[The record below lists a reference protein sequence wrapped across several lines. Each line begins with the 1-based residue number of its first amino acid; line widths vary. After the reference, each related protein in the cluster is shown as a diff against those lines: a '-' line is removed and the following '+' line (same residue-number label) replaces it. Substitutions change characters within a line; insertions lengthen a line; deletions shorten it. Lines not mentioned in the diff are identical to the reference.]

1 MKPFVHLHLH
11 TEYSLLDGACR
22 ISELPRRVKEAG
34 QDACAITDHG
44 CMYGVVDFY
53 KACKKEGVKP
63 IIGCEVY
70 VAPRTRFD
78 KVFQVDNKPY
88 HLVLLCENQQG
99 YQNLIKL
106 VSAGYIEGFYS
117 KPRVDLDLLEKYHE
131 GLIAL
136 SACLAGE
143 IPRKLAAGDFSGA
156 KETAL
161 RYRKIFGEGNY
172 FIEVQNHGL
181 EEQRRILPLLRRLSQ
196 ETGIPLAATN
206 DCHYL
211 RKEDARMQNVLVC
224 IQTNHVVGEE
234 NDMEFP
240 TEEFYLKGREEM
252 EAALPGFED
261 ALDQTA
267 AIAARCQVE
276 FTFGKTQLPHFETP
290 DGRSSEDYFTDLCTR
305 GLRKRYGMV
314 TPELQQ
320 RFDYEMQIV
329 KEMGYVDYYLIVY
342 DFIRYAKNQGIPVG
356 PGRGSGAGSLLAYC
370 MGITGVDPI
379 KYQLIF
385 ERFLNPERVSMPD
398 FDVDFSDERRG
409 EVIDYVV
416 KRYGADHVAQIT
428 TFGTMAA
435 KAAVRDVGRA
445 LGMSYPAVDK
455 VAKLIPNRL
464 KITLDQALSE
474 EKNLRALYE
483 ADPQVKELL
492 DMARKVEGMPRHA
505 STHAAGVVITAKPVD
520 EYVPLAK
527 SDESIVTQFPMT
539 TLEELGLL
547 KMDFLGLRN
556 LSVIDHTAQAI
567 RKTEP
572 EFRIDRISL
581 EDPEVYEMFSRGATE
596 GVFQFESAGMRR
608 MLVAMKPQSIEDLT
622 AATSLYRPG
631 PSSSIDTYIRNRF
644 HPEQIRYETPLL
656 EPILR
661 VTCGVLLYQEQV
673 MQVCRSLAGYSY
685 GHADIVRRAMG
696 KKKVDVM
703 QAEREAFLHGKR
715 REDGSLECPGAVA
728 NGVPE
733 QVANHIFDEMAAFA
747 EYAFNKSHAAAY
759 SVVSYQTAY
768 LKCHY
773 PRQYMAALL
782 TSVLDWTGKLT
793 EYIAECKE
801 LGIAVLPPHINRST
815 GSFRVEGENGIRF
828 GLLAVKGLGRSVIE
842 NMERERAQN
851 GPFTGLLDFCKRMT
865 GKELNKQ
872 ALKNLIRCGAFDCF
886 GYARKELIA
895 VHEAAMDAAAGYVR
909 NHAGGQMNLFESAD
923 LAEPELHIQRSGE
936 FPLGEKLRL
945 EYEALGF
952 YLTGHPLDEY
962 RGLYRRYRFDD
973 AAAIAAEESRYSD
986 RQQVRLMGLAAGRK
1000 TMNTKS
1006 GQMMAFFTLED
1017 RSGSVEVVLFPTVY
1031 RSCQDLLRKEEPLVV
1046 EGRVSSRE
1054 DEPSKVLADRLIDL
1068 SAFRKDHPAG
1078 TLFLRFNSS
1087 ADRRI
1092 PAVLKLLADYPGETP
1107 VRLYF
1112 TEEKKYCYPPGRP
1125 SVREASE
1132 LLSALTELLGQD
1144 AVALQ

>member
-22 ISELPRRVKEAG
+22 ISELPKRVKEAG
-34 QDACAITDHG
+34 QEACAITDHG

-53 KACKKEGVKP
+53 KACKKEGIKP

-117 KPRVDLDLLEKYHE
+117 KPRVDLELLEKYHE

-143 IPRKLAAGDFSGA
+143 IPRKLSTGDFSGA

-161 RYRKIFGEGNY
+161 RYRNIFGEGNY
-172 FIEVQNHGL
+172 FLEVQDHGI
-181 EEQRRILPLLRRLSQ
+181 EEQRRILPLLRRLSK

-211 RKEDARMQNVLVC
+211 KKEDARMQNVLVC
-224 IQTNHVVGEE
+224 IQTNHTVDEQ

-240 TEEFYLKGREEM
+240 TEEFYLKSREEM
-252 EAALPGFED
+252 EKALPGFED
-261 ALDQTA
+261 ALDNTA

-290 DGRSSEDYFTDLCTR
+290 DGRTSEEYFTDLCTR
-305 GLRKRYGMV
+305 GLKKRYGTI
-314 TPELQQ
+314 TPELQE
-320 RFDYEMQIV
+320 RFDYEMSVV
-329 KEMGYVDYYLIVY
+329 KKMGYVDYYLIVY
-342 DFIRYAKNQGIPVG
+342 DFIRYAKSRDIPVG

-416 KRYGADHVAQIT
+416 RRYGADHVAQIT

-445 LGMSYPAVDK
+445 LGMSYQAVDR

-464 KITLDQALSE
+464 KITLDAALSE
-474 EKNLRALYE
+474 EKSLKTLYDT
-483 ADPQVKELL
+483 DPQVKELL
-492 DMARKVEGMPRHA
+492 DMAKKVEGMPRHA

-556 LSVIDHTAQAI
+556 LSVIDHTVHAV

-572 EFRIDRISL
+572 EFSIDKISL
-581 EDPEVYEMFSRGATE
+581 EDPAVFAMFSKGETE

-608 MLVAMKPQSIEDLT
+608 MLVAMKPNCIEDLT

-685 GHADIVRRAMG
+685 GRADLVRRAMG

-703 QAEREAFLHGKR
+703 QAERENFIHGKK
-715 REDGSLECPGAVA
+715 REDGSFECVGAVA

-733 QVANHIFDEMAAFA
+733 DVANHIFDEMAAFA

-782 TSVLDWTGKLT
+782 TSILDWTGKLT
-793 EYIAECKE
+793 EYLGECKE
-801 LGIAVLPPHINRST
+801 LGIEILPPHINRST
-815 GSFRVEGENGIRF
+815 GSFRMEGEGIRF
-828 GLLAVKGLGRSVIE
+828 GLLAVKGLGRSVID
-842 NMERERAQN
+842 NIVAERKKN
-851 GPFTGLLDFCKRMT
+851 GPFTGLLDFCKRMA
-865 GKELNKQ
+865 GKDLNKQ

-886 GYARKELIA
+886 GYARKELLA
-895 VHEAAMDAAAGYVR
+895 VHEAAMDSAAGYAR
-909 NHAGGQMNLFESAD
+909 SHAGGQMNLFAAAEI
-923 LAEPELHIQRSGE
+923 AEPELSIPRIGE
-936 FPLGEKLRL
+936 SSIGEKLRQ

-962 RGLYRRYRFDD
+962 RLLAKRWKMDE
-973 AAAIAAEESRYSD
+973 AAAITAEESRYQD
-986 RQQVRLMGLAAGRK
+986 RQQVRLLGMAAGKK

-1006 GQMMAFFTLED
+1006 GQMMCFLNLED
-1017 RSGSVEVVLFPTVY
+1017 RSGAIEVVLFPTVY
-1031 RSCQDLLRKEEPLVV
+1031 RDYQQVLQKDAPFVV
-1046 EGRVSSRE
+1046 EGRISLRE
-1054 DEPSKVLADRLIDL
+1054 EEPAKVLADRLIDL
-1068 SAFRKDHPAG
+1068 EAFRDSQPAG
-1078 TLFLRFNSS
+1078 TLFLRMNSKN
-1087 ADRRI
+1087 DRRL
-1092 PAVLKLLADYPGETP
+1092 PAVLTLLTDYPGQTP
-1107 VRLYF
+1107 VKIYF
-1112 TEEKKYCYPPGRP
+1112 DEDKKYHYPPGRP
-1125 SVREASE
+1125 CVSGKQE
-1132 LLSALTELLGQD
+1132 LLEELSGLLGKD
-1144 AVALQ
+1144 AVALR

>member
-22 ISELPRRVKEAG
+22 ISELPKRVKEAG
-34 QDACAITDHG
+34 QEACAITDHG

-53 KACKKEGVKP
+53 KACKKEGIKP

-117 KPRVDLDLLEKYHE
+117 KPRVDLELLEKYHE

-143 IPRKLAAGDFSGA
+143 IPRKLSTGDFSGA

-161 RYRKIFGEGNY
+161 RYRDIFGEGNY
-172 FIEVQNHGL
+172 FLEVQDHGI
-181 EEQRRILPLLRRLSQ
+181 EEQRRILPLLRRLSK

-211 RKEDARMQNVLVC
+211 KKEDARMQNVLVC
-224 IQTNHVVGEE
+224 IQTNHTVDEQ

-240 TEEFYLKGREEM
+240 TEEFYLKSREEM
-252 EAALPGFED
+252 EKALPGFED
-261 ALDQTA
+261 ALDNTA

-290 DGRSSEDYFTDLCTR
+290 DGRTSEEYFTDLCTR
-305 GLRKRYGMV
+305 GLKKRYGTI
-314 TPELQQ
+314 TPELQE
-320 RFDYEMQIV
+320 RFDYEMSVV
-329 KEMGYVDYYLIVY
+329 KKMGYVDYYLIVY
-342 DFIRYAKNQGIPVG
+342 DFIRYAKSRDIPVG

-416 KRYGADHVAQIT
+416 RRYGADHVAQIT

-445 LGMSYPAVDK
+445 LGMSYQAVDR

-464 KITLDQALSE
+464 KITLDAALSE
-474 EKNLRALYE
+474 EKSLKTLY
-483 ADPQVKELL
+483 DTDLQVKELL
-492 DMARKVEGMPRHA
+492 DMAKKVEGMPRHA

-556 LSVIDHTAQAI
+556 LSVIDHTVHAV

-572 EFRIDRISL
+572 EFSIDKISL
-581 EDPEVYEMFSRGATE
+581 EDPAVFAMFSKGETE

-608 MLVAMKPQSIEDLT
+608 MLVAMKPNCIEDLT

-685 GHADIVRRAMG
+685 GRADLVRRAMG

-703 QAEREAFLHGKR
+703 QAERENFIHGKK
-715 REDGSLECPGAVA
+715 REDGSFECVGAVA

-733 QVANHIFDEMAAFA
+733 DVANHIFDEMAAFA

-782 TSVLDWTGKLT
+782 TSILDWTGKLT
-793 EYIAECKE
+793 EYLGECKE
-801 LGIAVLPPHINRST
+801 LGIEILPPHINRST
-815 GSFRVEGENGIRF
+815 GSFRMEGEGIRF
-828 GLLAVKGLGRSVIE
+828 GLLAVKGLGRSVID
-842 NMERERAQN
+842 NIVAERKKN
-851 GPFTGLLDFCKRMT
+851 GPFTGLLDFCKRMA
-865 GKELNKQ
+865 GKDLNKQ

-886 GYARKELIA
+886 GYARKELLA
-895 VHEAAMDAAAGYVR
+895 VHEAAMDSAAGYAR
-909 NHAGGQMNLFESAD
+909 SHAGGQMNLFAAAEI
-923 LAEPELHIQRSGE
+923 AEPELSIPRIGE
-936 FPLGEKLRL
+936 SSIGEKLRQ

-962 RGLYRRYRFDD
+962 RLLAKRWKMDE
-973 AAAIAAEESRYSD
+973 AAAITAEESRYQD
-986 RQQVRLMGLAAGRK
+986 RQQVRLLGMAAGKK

-1006 GQMMAFFTLED
+1006 GQMMCFLNLED
-1017 RSGSVEVVLFPTVY
+1017 RSGAIEVVLFPTVY
-1031 RSCQDLLRKEEPLVV
+1031 RDYQQVLQKDAPFVV
-1046 EGRVSSRE
+1046 EGRISLRE
-1054 DEPSKVLADRLIDL
+1054 EEPAKVLADRLIDL
-1068 SAFRKDHPAG
+1068 EAFRDSQPAG
-1078 TLFLRFNSS
+1078 TLFLRMNSKN
-1087 ADRRI
+1087 DRRL
-1092 PAVLKLLADYPGETP
+1092 PAVLTLLADYPGQTP
-1107 VRLYF
+1107 VKIYF
-1112 TEEKKYCYPPGRP
+1112 DEDKKYHYPPGRP
-1125 SVREASE
+1125 CVSGKQE
-1132 LLSALTELLGQD
+1132 LLEELSGLLGKD
-1144 AVALQ
+1144 AVALR

>member
-22 ISELPRRVKEAG
+22 ISELPKRVKEAG
-34 QDACAITDHG
+34 QEACAITDHG

-117 KPRVDLDLLEKYHE
+117 KPRVDLELLEKYHE

-143 IPRKLAAGDFSGA
+143 IPRKLSTGDFSGA

-161 RYRKIFGEGNY
+161 RYRDIFGEGNY
-172 FIEVQNHGL
+172 FLEVQDHGI
-181 EEQRRILPLLRRLSQ
+181 EEQRRILPLLRRLSK

-211 RKEDARMQNVLVC
+211 KKEDARMQNVLVC
-224 IQTNHVVGEE
+224 IQTNHTVDEQ

-240 TEEFYLKGREEM
+240 TEEFYLKSREEM
-252 EAALPGFED
+252 EKALPGFED
-261 ALDQTA
+261 ALDNTA

-290 DGRSSEDYFTDLCTR
+290 DGRTSEEYCTDLCTR
-305 GLRKRYGMV
+305 GLKKRYGTI
-314 TPELQQ
+314 TPELQE
-320 RFDYEMQIV
+320 RFDYEMSVV
-329 KEMGYVDYYLIVY
+329 KKMGYVDYYLIVY
-342 DFIRYAKNQGIPVG
+342 DFIRYAKSRDIPVG

-416 KRYGADHVAQIT
+416 RRYGADHVAQIT

-445 LGMSYPAVDK
+445 LGMSYQAVDR

-464 KITLDQALSE
+464 KITLDAALSE
-474 EKNLRALYE
+474 EKSLKTLY
-483 ADPQVKELL
+483 DTDLQVKELL
-492 DMARKVEGMPRHA
+492 DMAKKVEGMPRHA

-556 LSVIDHTAQAI
+556 LSVIDHTVHAV

-572 EFRIDRISL
+572 EFSIDKISL
-581 EDPEVYEMFSRGATE
+581 EDPAVFAMFSKGETE

-608 MLVAMKPQSIEDLT
+608 MLVAMKPNCIEDLT

-685 GHADIVRRAMG
+685 GRADLVRRARG

-703 QAEREAFLHGKR
+703 QAERENFIHGKK
-715 REDGSLECPGAVA
+715 REDGSFECVGAVA

-733 QVANHIFDEMAAFA
+733 DVANHIFDEMAAFA

-782 TSVLDWTGKLT
+782 TSILDWTGKLT
-793 EYIAECKE
+793 EYLGECKE
-801 LGIAVLPPHINRST
+801 LGIEILPPHINRST
-815 GSFRVEGENGIRF
+815 GSFRMEGEGIRF
-828 GLLAVKGLGRSVIE
+828 GLLAVKGLGRSVID
-842 NMERERAQN
+842 NIVAERKKN
-851 GPFTGLLDFCKRMT
+851 GPFTGLLDFCKRMA
-865 GKELNKQ
+865 GKDLNKQ

-886 GYARKELIA
+886 GYARKELLA
-895 VHEAAMDAAAGYVR
+895 VHEAAMDSAAGYAR
-909 NHAGGQMNLFESAD
+909 SHAGGQMNLFAAAEI
-923 LAEPELHIQRSGE
+923 AEPELSIPRIGE
-936 FPLGEKLRL
+936 SSIGEKLRQ

-962 RGLYRRYRFDD
+962 RLLAKRWKMDE
-973 AAAIAAEESRYSD
+973 AAAITAEESRYQD
-986 RQQVRLMGLAAGRK
+986 RQQVRLLGMAAGKK

-1006 GQMMAFFTLED
+1006 GQMMCFLNLED
-1017 RSGSVEVVLFPTVY
+1017 RSGAIEVVLFPTVY
-1031 RSCQDLLRKEEPLVV
+1031 RDYQQVLQKDAPFVV
-1046 EGRVSSRE
+1046 EGRISLRE
-1054 DEPSKVLADRLIDL
+1054 EEPAKVLADRLIDL
-1068 SAFRKDHPAG
+1068 EAFRDSQPAG
-1078 TLFLRFNSS
+1078 TLFLRMNSKN
-1087 ADRRI
+1087 DRRL
-1092 PAVLKLLADYPGETP
+1092 PAVLTLLTDYPGQTP
-1107 VRLYF
+1107 VKIYF
-1112 TEEKKYCYPPGRP
+1112 DEDKKYHYPPGRP
-1125 SVREASE
+1125 CVSGKQE
-1132 LLSALTELLGQD
+1132 LLEELSGLLGKD
-1144 AVALQ
+1144 AVALR

>member
-22 ISELPRRVKEAG
+22 ISELPKRVKEAG
-34 QDACAITDHG
+34 QEACAITDHG

-117 KPRVDLDLLEKYHE
+117 KPRVDLELLEKYHE

-143 IPRKLAAGDFSGA
+143 IPRKLSTGDFSGA

-161 RYRKIFGEGNY
+161 RYRDIFGEGNY
-172 FIEVQNHGL
+172 FLEVQDHGI
-181 EEQRRILPLLRRLSQ
+181 EEQRRILPLLRRLSK

-211 RKEDARMQNVLVC
+211 KKEDARMQNVLVC
-224 IQTNHVVGEE
+224 IQTNHTVDEQ

-240 TEEFYLKGREEM
+240 TEEFYLKSREEM
-252 EAALPGFED
+252 EKALPGFED
-261 ALDQTA
+261 ALDNTA

-290 DGRSSEDYFTDLCTR
+290 DGRTSEEYFTDLCTR
-305 GLRKRYGMV
+305 GLKKRYGTI
-314 TPELQQ
+314 TPELQE
-320 RFDYEMQIV
+320 RFDYEMSVV
-329 KEMGYVDYYLIVY
+329 KKMGYVDYYLIVY
-342 DFIRYAKNQGIPVG
+342 DFIRYAKSRDIPVG

-416 KRYGADHVAQIT
+416 RRYGADHVAQIT

-445 LGMSYPAVDK
+445 LGMSYQAVDR

-464 KITLDQALSE
+464 KITLDAALSE
-474 EKNLRALYE
+474 EKSLKTLY
-483 ADPQVKELL
+483 DTDLQVKELL
-492 DMARKVEGMPRHA
+492 DMAKKVEGMPRHA

-556 LSVIDHTAQAI
+556 LSVIDHTVHAV

-572 EFRIDRISL
+572 EFSIDKISL
-581 EDPEVYEMFSRGATE
+581 EDPAVFAMFSKGETE

-608 MLVAMKPQSIEDLT
+608 MLVAMKPNCIEDLT

-685 GHADIVRRAMG
+685 GRADLVRRAMG

-703 QAEREAFLHGKR
+703 QAERENFIHGKK
-715 REDGSLECPGAVA
+715 REDGSFECVGAVA

-733 QVANHIFDEMAAFA
+733 DVANHIFDEMAAFA

-782 TSVLDWTGKLT
+782 TSILDWTGKLT
-793 EYIAECKE
+793 EYLGECKE
-801 LGIAVLPPHINRST
+801 LGIEILPPHINRST
-815 GSFRVEGENGIRF
+815 GSFRMEGEGIRF
-828 GLLAVKGLGRSVIE
+828 GLLAVKGLGRSVID
-842 NMERERAQN
+842 NIVAERKKN
-851 GPFTGLLDFCKRMT
+851 GPFTGLLDFCKRMA
-865 GKELNKQ
+865 GKDLNKQ

-886 GYARKELIA
+886 GYARKELLA
-895 VHEAAMDAAAGYVR
+895 VHEAAMDSAAGYAR
-909 NHAGGQMNLFESAD
+909 SHAGGQMNLFAAAEI
-923 LAEPELHIQRSGE
+923 AEPELSIPRIGE
-936 FPLGEKLRL
+936 SSIGEKLRQ

-962 RGLYRRYRFDD
+962 RLLAKRWKMDET
-973 AAAIAAEESRYSD
+973 AAITAEESRYQD
-986 RQQVRLMGLAAGRK
+986 RQQVRLLGMAAGKK

-1006 GQMMAFFTLED
+1006 GQMMCFLNLED
-1017 RSGSVEVVLFPTVY
+1017 RSGAIEVVLFPTVY
-1031 RSCQDLLRKEEPLVV
+1031 RDYQQVLQKDAPFVV
-1046 EGRVSSRE
+1046 EGRISLRE
-1054 DEPSKVLADRLIDL
+1054 EEPAKVLADRLIDL
-1068 SAFRKDHPAG
+1068 EAFRDSQPAG
-1078 TLFLRFNSS
+1078 TLFLRMNSKN
-1087 ADRRI
+1087 DRRL
-1092 PAVLKLLADYPGETP
+1092 PAVLTLLADYPGQTP
-1107 VRLYF
+1107 VKIYF
-1112 TEEKKYCYPPGRP
+1112 DEDKKYHYPPGRP
-1125 SVREASE
+1125 CVSGKQE
-1132 LLSALTELLGQD
+1132 LLEELSGLLGKD
-1144 AVALQ
+1144 AVALR

>member
-22 ISELPRRVKEAG
+22 ISELPKRVKEAG
-34 QDACAITDHG
+34 QEACAITDHG

-53 KACKKEGVKP
+53 KACKKEGIKP

-117 KPRVDLDLLEKYHE
+117 KPRVDLELLEKYHE

-143 IPRKLAAGDFSGA
+143 IPRKLSTGDFSGA

-161 RYRKIFGEGNY
+161 RYRNIFGEGNY
-172 FIEVQNHGL
+172 FLEVQDHGI
-181 EEQRRILPLLRRLSQ
+181 EEQRRILPLLRRLSK

-211 RKEDARMQNVLVC
+211 KKEDARMQNVLVC
-224 IQTNHVVGEE
+224 IQTNHTVDEQ

-240 TEEFYLKGREEM
+240 TEEFYLKSREEM
-252 EAALPGFED
+252 EKALPGFED
-261 ALDQTA
+261 ALDNTA

-290 DGRSSEDYFTDLCTR
+290 DGRTSEEYFTDLCTR
-305 GLRKRYGMV
+305 GLKKRYGTI
-314 TPELQQ
+314 TPELQE
-320 RFDYEMQIV
+320 RFDYEMSVV
-329 KEMGYVDYYLIVY
+329 KKMGYVDYYLIVY
-342 DFIRYAKNQGIPVG
+342 DFIRYAKSRDIPVG

-416 KRYGADHVAQIT
+416 RRYGADHVAQIT

-445 LGMSYPAVDK
+445 LGMSYQAVDR

-464 KITLDQALSE
+464 KITLDAALSE
-474 EKNLRALYE
+474 EKSLKTLYDT
-483 ADPQVKELL
+483 DPQVKELL
-492 DMARKVEGMPRHA
+492 DMAKKVEGMPRHA

-556 LSVIDHTAQAI
+556 LSVIDHTVHAV

-572 EFRIDRISL
+572 EFSIDKISL
-581 EDPEVYEMFSRGATE
+581 EDPAVFAMFSKGETE

-608 MLVAMKPQSIEDLT
+608 MLVAMKPNCIEDLT

-685 GHADIVRRAMG
+685 GRADLVRRAMG

-703 QAEREAFLHGKR
+703 QAERENFIHGKK
-715 REDGSLECPGAVA
+715 REDGSFECVGAVA

-733 QVANHIFDEMAAFA
+733 DVANHIFDEMAAFA

-782 TSVLDWTGKLT
+782 TSILDWTGKLT
-793 EYIAECKE
+793 EYLGECKE
-801 LGIAVLPPHINRST
+801 LGIEILPPHINRST
-815 GSFRVEGENGIRF
+815 GSFRMEGEGIRF
-828 GLLAVKGLGRSVIE
+828 GLLAVKGLGRSVID
-842 NMERERAQN
+842 NIVAERKKN
-851 GPFTGLLDFCKRMT
+851 GPFTGLLDFCKRMA
-865 GKELNKQ
+865 GKDLNKQ

-886 GYARKELIA
+886 GYARKELLA
-895 VHEAAMDAAAGYVR
+895 VHEAAMDSAAGYAR
-909 NHAGGQMNLFESAD
+909 SHAGGQMNLFAAAEI
-923 LAEPELHIQRSGE
+923 AEPELSIPRIGE
-936 FPLGEKLRL
+936 SSIGEKLRQ

-962 RGLYRRYRFDD
+962 RLLAKRWKMDE
-973 AAAIAAEESRYSD
+973 AAAITAEESRYQD
-986 RQQVRLMGLAAGRK
+986 RQQVRLLGMAAGKK

-1006 GQMMAFFTLED
+1006 GQMMCFLNLED
-1017 RSGSVEVVLFPTVY
+1017 RSGAIEVVLFPTVY
-1031 RSCQDLLRKEEPLVV
+1031 RDYQQVLQKDAPFVV
-1046 EGRVSSRE
+1046 EGRISLRE
-1054 DEPSKVLADRLIDL
+1054 EEPAKVLADRLIDL
-1068 SAFRKDHPAG
+1068 EAFRDSQPAG
-1078 TLFLRFNSS
+1078 TLFLRMNSKN
-1087 ADRRI
+1087 DRRL
-1092 PAVLKLLADYPGETP
+1092 PAVLTLLADYPGQTP
-1107 VRLYF
+1107 VKIYF
-1112 TEEKKYCYPPGRP
+1112 DEDKKYHYPPGRP
-1125 SVREASE
+1125 CVSGKQE
-1132 LLSALTELLGQD
+1132 LLEELSGLLGKD
-1144 AVALQ
+1144 AVALR

>member
-22 ISELPRRVKEAG
+22 ISELPKRVKEAG
-34 QDACAITDHG
+34 QEACAITDHG

-117 KPRVDLDLLEKYHE
+117 KPRVDLELLEKYHE

-143 IPRKLAAGDFSGA
+143 IPRKLSTGDFSGA

-161 RYRKIFGEGNY
+161 RYRDIFGEGNY
-172 FIEVQNHGL
+172 FLEVQDHGI
-181 EEQRRILPLLRRLSQ
+181 EEQRRILPLLRRLSK

-211 RKEDARMQNVLVC
+211 KKEDARMQNVLVC
-224 IQTNHVVGEE
+224 IQTNHTVDEQ

-240 TEEFYLKGREEM
+240 TEEFYLKSREEM
-252 EAALPGFED
+252 EKALPGFED
-261 ALDQTA
+261 ALDNTA

-290 DGRSSEDYFTDLCTR
+290 DGRTSEEYFTDLCTR
-305 GLRKRYGMV
+305 GLKKRYGTI
-314 TPELQQ
+314 TPELQE
-320 RFDYEMQIV
+320 RFDYEMSVV
-329 KEMGYVDYYLIVY
+329 KKMGYVDYYLIVY
-342 DFIRYAKNQGIPVG
+342 DFIRYAKSRDIPVG

-416 KRYGADHVAQIT
+416 RRYGADHVAQIT

-445 LGMSYPAVDK
+445 LGMSYQAVDR

-464 KITLDQALSE
+464 KITLDAALSE
-474 EKNLRALYE
+474 EKSLKTLY
-483 ADPQVKELL
+483 DTDLQVKELL
-492 DMARKVEGMPRHA
+492 DMAKKVEGMPRHA

-556 LSVIDHTAQAI
+556 LSVIDHTVHAV

-572 EFRIDRISL
+572 EFSIDKISL
-581 EDPEVYEMFSRGATE
+581 EDPAVFAMFSKGETE

-608 MLVAMKPQSIEDLT
+608 MLVAMKPNCIEDLT

-685 GHADIVRRAMG
+685 GRADLVRRAMG

-703 QAEREAFLHGKR
+703 QAERENFIHGKK
-715 REDGSLECPGAVA
+715 REDGSFECVGAVA

-733 QVANHIFDEMAAFA
+733 DVANHIFDEMAAFA

-782 TSVLDWTGKLT
+782 TSILDWTGKLT
-793 EYIAECKE
+793 EYLGECKE
-801 LGIAVLPPHINRST
+801 LGIEILPPHINRST
-815 GSFRVEGENGIRF
+815 GSFRMEGEGIRF
-828 GLLAVKGLGRSVIE
+828 GLLAVKGLGRSVID
-842 NMERERAQN
+842 NIVAERKKN
-851 GPFTGLLDFCKRMT
+851 GPFTGLLDFCKRMA
-865 GKELNKQ
+865 GKDLNKQ

-886 GYARKELIA
+886 GYARKELLA
-895 VHEAAMDAAAGYVR
+895 VHEAAMDSAAGYAR
-909 NHAGGQMNLFESAD
+909 SHAGGQMNLFAAAEI
-923 LAEPELHIQRSGE
+923 AEPELSIPRIGE
-936 FPLGEKLRL
+936 SSIGEKLRQ

-962 RGLYRRYRFDD
+962 RLLAKRWKMDE
-973 AAAIAAEESRYSD
+973 AAAITAEESRYQD
-986 RQQVRLMGLAAGRK
+986 RQQVRLLGMAAGK
-1000 TMNTKS
+1000 KAMNTKS
-1006 GQMMAFFTLED
+1006 GQMMCFLNLED
-1017 RSGSVEVVLFPTVY
+1017 RSGAIEVVLFPTVY
-1031 RSCQDLLRKEEPLVV
+1031 RDYQQVLQKDAPFVV
-1046 EGRVSSRE
+1046 EGRISLRE
-1054 DEPSKVLADRLIDL
+1054 EEPAKVLADRLIDL
-1068 SAFRKDHPAG
+1068 EAFRDSQPAG
-1078 TLFLRFNSS
+1078 TLFLRMNSKN
-1087 ADRRI
+1087 DRRL
-1092 PAVLKLLADYPGETP
+1092 PAVLTLLADYPGQTP
-1107 VRLYF
+1107 VKIYF
-1112 TEEKKYCYPPGRP
+1112 DEDKKYHYPPGRP
-1125 SVREASE
+1125 CVSGKQE
-1132 LLSALTELLGQD
+1132 LLEELSGLLGKD
-1144 AVALQ
+1144 AVALR

>member
-22 ISELPRRVKEAG
+22 ISELPKRVKEAG
-34 QDACAITDHG
+34 QEACAITDHG

-117 KPRVDLDLLEKYHE
+117 KPRVDLELLEKYHE

-143 IPRKLAAGDFSGA
+143 IPRKLSAGDFSGA

-161 RYRKIFGEGNY
+161 RYRDIFGEGNY
-172 FIEVQNHGL
+172 FLEVQNHGI
-181 EEQRRILPLLRRLSQ
+181 EEQQRILPLLRRLSG

-211 RKEDARMQNVLVC
+211 QKEDARMQNVLVC
-224 IQTNHVVGEE
+224 IQTNRTVGEQ

-240 TEEFYLKGREEM
+240 TEEFYLKNREEM
-252 EAALPGFED
+252 EAALPDFAD
-261 ALDQTA
+261 ALDNTA

-290 DGRSSEDYFTDLCTR
+290 DGRTSEEYFTDLCTR
-305 GLRKRYGMV
+305 GLKKRYGTI
-314 TPELQQ
+314 TPELQE
-320 RFDYEMQIV
+320 RFDYEMSVV
-329 KEMGYVDYYLIVY
+329 KKMGYVDYYLIVY
-342 DFIRYAKNQGIPVG
+342 DFIRYAKSRDIPVG

-416 KRYGADHVAQIT
+416 RRYGADHVAQIT

-445 LGMSYPAVDK
+445 LGMSYQAVDR

-464 KITLDQALSE
+464 KITLDAALSE
-474 EKNLRALYE
+474 EKSLKTLY
-483 ADPQVKELL
+483 DTDLQVKELL
-492 DMARKVEGMPRHA
+492 DMAKKVEGMPRHA

-556 LSVIDHTAQAI
+556 LSVIDHTVHAV

-572 EFRIDRISL
+572 EFSIDKISL
-581 EDPEVYEMFSRGATE
+581 EDPAVFAMFSKGETE

-608 MLVAMKPQSIEDLT
+608 MLVAMKPNCIEDLT

-685 GHADIVRRAMG
+685 GRADLVRRAMG

-703 QAEREAFLHGKR
+703 QAERENFIHGKK
-715 REDGSLECPGAVA
+715 REDGSFECVGAVA

-733 QVANHIFDEMAAFA
+733 DVANHIFDEMAAFA

-782 TSVLDWTGKLT
+782 TSILDWTGKLT
-793 EYIAECKE
+793 EYLGECKE
-801 LGIAVLPPHINRST
+801 LGIEILPPHINRST
-815 GSFRVEGENGIRF
+815 GSFRMEGEGIRF
-828 GLLAVKGLGRSVIE
+828 GLLAVKGLGRSVID
-842 NMERERAQN
+842 NIVAERKKN
-851 GPFTGLLDFCKRMT
+851 GPFTGLLDFCKRMA
-865 GKELNKQ
+865 GKDLNKQ

-886 GYARKELIA
+886 GYARKELLA
-895 VHEAAMDAAAGYVR
+895 VHEAAMDSAAGYAR
-909 NHAGGQMNLFESAD
+909 SHAGGQMNLFAAAEI
-923 LAEPELHIQRSGE
+923 AEPELSIPRIGE
-936 FPLGEKLRL
+936 SSIGEKLRQ

-962 RGLYRRYRFDD
+962 RLLAKRWKMDE
-973 AAAIAAEESRYSD
+973 AAAITAEESRYQD
-986 RQQVRLMGLAAGRK
+986 RQQVRLLGMAAGKK

-1006 GQMMAFFTLED
+1006 GQMMCFLNLED
-1017 RSGSVEVVLFPTVY
+1017 RSGAIEVVLFPTVY
-1031 RSCQDLLRKEEPLVV
+1031 RDYQQVLQKDAPFVV
-1046 EGRVSSRE
+1046 EGRISLRE
-1054 DEPSKVLADRLIDL
+1054 EEPAKVLADRLIDL
-1068 SAFRKDHPAG
+1068 EAFRDSQPAG
-1078 TLFLRFNSS
+1078 TLFLRMNSKN
-1087 ADRRI
+1087 DRRL
-1092 PAVLKLLADYPGETP
+1092 PAVLTLLADYPGQTP
-1107 VRLYF
+1107 VKIYF
-1112 TEEKKYCYPPGRP
+1112 DEDKKYHYPPGRP
-1125 SVREASE
+1125 CVSGKQE
-1132 LLSALTELLGQD
+1132 LLEELSGLLGKD
-1144 AVALQ
+1144 AVALR

>member
-22 ISELPRRVKEAG
+22 ISELPKRVKEAG
-34 QDACAITDHG
+34 QEACAITDHG

-117 KPRVDLDLLEKYHE
+117 KPRVDLELLEKYHE

-143 IPRKLAAGDFSGA
+143 IPRKLSTGDFSGA

-161 RYRKIFGEGNY
+161 RYRDIFGEGNY
-172 FIEVQNHGL
+172 FLEVQDHGI
-181 EEQRRILPLLRRLSQ
+181 EEQRRILPLLRRLSK

-211 RKEDARMQNVLVC
+211 KKEDARMQNVLVC
-224 IQTNHVVGEE
+224 IQTNHTVDEQ

-240 TEEFYLKGREEM
+240 TEEFYLKSREEM
-252 EAALPGFED
+252 EKALPGFED
-261 ALDQTA
+261 ALDNTA

-290 DGRSSEDYFTDLCTR
+290 DGRTSEEYFTDLCTR
-305 GLRKRYGMV
+305 GLKKRYGTI
-314 TPELQQ
+314 TPELQE
-320 RFDYEMQIV
+320 RFDYEMSVV
-329 KEMGYVDYYLIVY
+329 KKMGYVDYYLIVY
-342 DFIRYAKNQGIPVG
+342 DFIRYAKSRDIPVG

-416 KRYGADHVAQIT
+416 RRYGADHVAQIT

-445 LGMSYPAVDK
+445 LGMSYQAVDR

-464 KITLDQALSE
+464 KITLDAALSE
-474 EKNLRALYE
+474 EKSLKTLY
-483 ADPQVKELL
+483 DTDLQVKELL
-492 DMARKVEGMPRHA
+492 DMAKKVEGMPRHA

-556 LSVIDHTAQAI
+556 LSVIDHTVHAV

-572 EFRIDRISL
+572 EFSIDKISL
-581 EDPEVYEMFSRGATE
+581 EDPAVFAMFSKGETE

-608 MLVAMKPQSIEDLT
+608 MLVAMKPNCIEDLT

-685 GHADIVRRAMG
+685 GRADLVRRAMG

-703 QAEREAFLHGKR
+703 QAERENFIHGKK
-715 REDGSLECPGAVA
+715 REDGSFECVGAVA

-733 QVANHIFDEMAAFA
+733 DVANHIFDEMAAFA

-782 TSVLDWTGKLT
+782 TSILDWTGKLT
-793 EYIAECKE
+793 EYLGECKE
-801 LGIAVLPPHINRST
+801 LGIEILPPHINRST
-815 GSFRVEGENGIRF
+815 GSFRMEGEGIRF
-828 GLLAVKGLGRSVIE
+828 GLLAVKGLGRSVID
-842 NMERERAQN
+842 NIVAERKKN
-851 GPFTGLLDFCKRMT
+851 GPFAGLLDFCKRMA
-865 GKELNKQ
+865 GKDLNKQ

-886 GYARKELIA
+886 GYARKELLA
-895 VHEAAMDAAAGYVR
+895 VHEAAMDSAAGYAR
-909 NHAGGQMNLFESAD
+909 SHAGGQMNLFAAAEI
-923 LAEPELHIQRSGE
+923 AEPELSIPRIGE
-936 FPLGEKLRL
+936 SSIGEKLRQ

-962 RGLYRRYRFDD
+962 RLLAKRWKMDE
-973 AAAIAAEESRYSD
+973 AAAITAEESRYQD
-986 RQQVRLMGLAAGRK
+986 RQQVRLLGMAAGKK

-1006 GQMMAFFTLED
+1006 GQMMCFLNLED
-1017 RSGSVEVVLFPTVY
+1017 RSGAIEVVLFPTVY
-1031 RSCQDLLRKEEPLVV
+1031 RDYQQVLQKDAPFVV
-1046 EGRVSSRE
+1046 EGRISLRE
-1054 DEPSKVLADRLIDL
+1054 EEPAKVLADRLIDL
-1068 SAFRKDHPAG
+1068 EAFRDSQPAG
-1078 TLFLRFNSS
+1078 TLFLRMNSKN
-1087 ADRRI
+1087 DRRL
-1092 PAVLKLLADYPGETP
+1092 PAVLTLLADYPGQTP
-1107 VRLYF
+1107 VKIYF
-1112 TEEKKYCYPPGRP
+1112 DEDKKYHYPPGRP
-1125 SVREASE
+1125 CVSGKQE
-1132 LLSALTELLGQD
+1132 LLEELSGLLGKD
-1144 AVALQ
+1144 AVALR

>member
-22 ISELPRRVKEAG
+22 ISELPKRVKEAG
-34 QDACAITDHG
+34 QEACAITDHG

-53 KACKKEGVKP
+53 KACKKEGIKP

-117 KPRVDLDLLEKYHE
+117 KPRVDLELLEKYHE

-143 IPRKLAAGDFSGA
+143 IPRKLSTGDFSGA

-161 RYRKIFGEGNY
+161 RYRDIFGEGNY
-172 FIEVQNHGL
+172 FLEVQDHGI
-181 EEQRRILPLLRRLSQ
+181 EEQRRILPLLRRLSK

-211 RKEDARMQNVLVC
+211 KKEDARMQNVLVC
-224 IQTNHVVGEE
+224 IQTNHTVDEQ

-240 TEEFYLKGREEM
+240 TEEFYLKSREEM
-252 EAALPGFED
+252 EKALPGFED
-261 ALDQTA
+261 ALDNTA

-290 DGRSSEDYFTDLCTR
+290 DGRTSEEYFTDLCTR
-305 GLRKRYGMV
+305 GLKKRYGTI
-314 TPELQQ
+314 TPELQE
-320 RFDYEMQIV
+320 RFDYEMSVV
-329 KEMGYVDYYLIVY
+329 KKMGYVDYYLIVY
-342 DFIRYAKNQGIPVG
+342 DFIRYAKSRDIPVG

-416 KRYGADHVAQIT
+416 RRYGADHVAQIT

-445 LGMSYPAVDK
+445 LGMSYQAVDR

-464 KITLDQALSE
+464 KITLDAALSE
-474 EKNLRALYE
+474 EKSLKTLY
-483 ADPQVKELL
+483 DTDLQVKELL
-492 DMARKVEGMPRHA
+492 DMAKKVEGMPRHA

-556 LSVIDHTAQAI
+556 LSVIDHTVHAV

-572 EFRIDRISL
+572 EFSIDKISL
-581 EDPEVYEMFSRGATE
+581 EDPAVFAMFSKGETE

-608 MLVAMKPQSIEDLT
+608 MLVAMKPNCIEDLT

-685 GHADIVRRAMG
+685 GRADLVRRAMG

-703 QAEREAFLHGKR
+703 QAERENFIHGKK
-715 REDGSLECPGAVA
+715 REDGSFECVGAVA

-733 QVANHIFDEMAAFA
+733 DVANHIFDEMAAFA

-782 TSVLDWTGKLT
+782 TSILDWTGKLT
-793 EYIAECKE
+793 EYLGECKE
-801 LGIAVLPPHINRST
+801 LGIEILPPHINRST
-815 GSFRVEGENGIRF
+815 GSFRMEGEGIRF
-828 GLLAVKGLGRSVIE
+828 GLLAVKGLGRSVID
-842 NMERERAQN
+842 NIVAERKKN
-851 GPFTGLLDFCKRMT
+851 GPFAGLLDFCKRMA
-865 GKELNKQ
+865 GKDLNKQ

-886 GYARKELIA
+886 GYARKELLA
-895 VHEAAMDAAAGYVR
+895 VHEAAMDSAAGYAR
-909 NHAGGQMNLFESAD
+909 SHAGGQMNLFAAAEI
-923 LAEPELHIQRSGE
+923 AEPELSIPRIGE
-936 FPLGEKLRL
+936 SSIGEKLRQ

-962 RGLYRRYRFDD
+962 RLLAKRWKMDET
-973 AAAIAAEESRYSD
+973 AAITAEESRYQD
-986 RQQVRLMGLAAGRK
+986 RQQVRLLGMAAGKK

-1006 GQMMAFFTLED
+1006 GQMMCFLNLED
-1017 RSGSVEVVLFPTVY
+1017 RSGAIEVVLFPTVY
-1031 RSCQDLLRKEEPLVV
+1031 RDYQQVLQKDAPFVV
-1046 EGRVSSRE
+1046 EGRISLRE
-1054 DEPSKVLADRLIDL
+1054 EEPAKVLADRLIDL
-1068 SAFRKDHPAG
+1068 EAFRDSQPAG
-1078 TLFLRFNSS
+1078 TLFLRMNSKN
-1087 ADRRI
+1087 DRRL
-1092 PAVLKLLADYPGETP
+1092 PAVLTLLADYPGQTP
-1107 VRLYF
+1107 VKIYF
-1112 TEEKKYCYPPGRP
+1112 DEDKKYHYPPGRP
-1125 SVREASE
+1125 CVSGKQE
-1132 LLSALTELLGQD
+1132 LLEELSGLLGKD
-1144 AVALQ
+1144 AVALR

>member
-22 ISELPRRVKEAG
+22 ISELPKRVKEAG
-34 QDACAITDHG
+34 QEACAITDHG

-117 KPRVDLDLLEKYHE
+117 KPRVDLELLEKYHE

-143 IPRKLAAGDFSGA
+143 IPRKLSAGDFSGA

-161 RYRKIFGEGNY
+161 RYRDIFGEGNY
-172 FIEVQNHGL
+172 FLEVQNHGI
-181 EEQRRILPLLRRLSQ
+181 EEQQRILPLLRRLSG

-211 RKEDARMQNVLVC
+211 QKEDARMQNVLVC
-224 IQTNHVVGEE
+224 IQTNHTVDEQ

-240 TEEFYLKGREEM
+240 TEEFYLKNREEM
-252 EAALPGFED
+252 AEALPGFED
-261 ALDQTA
+261 ALDNTA

-290 DGRSSEDYFTDLCTR
+290 DGRTSEEYFTDLCTR
-305 GLRKRYGMV
+305 GLKKRYGTI
-314 TPELQQ
+314 TPELQE
-320 RFDYEMQIV
+320 RFDYEMSVV
-329 KEMGYVDYYLIVY
+329 KKMGYVDYYLIVY
-342 DFIRYAKNQGIPVG
+342 DFIRYAKSRDIPVG

-416 KRYGADHVAQIT
+416 RRYGADHVAQIT

-445 LGMSYPAVDK
+445 LGMSYQAVDR

-464 KITLDQALSE
+464 KITLDAALSE
-474 EKNLRALYE
+474 EKSLKTLYDT
-483 ADPQVKELL
+483 DPQVKELL
-492 DMARKVEGMPRHA
+492 DMAKKVEGMPRHA

-556 LSVIDHTAQAI
+556 LSVIDHTVHAI

-572 EFRIDRISL
+572 EFSIDKISL
-581 EDPEVYEMFSRGATE
+581 EDPAVFAMFSKGETE

-608 MLVAMKPQSIEDLT
+608 MLVAMKPNCIEDLT

-685 GHADIVRRAMG
+685 GRADLVRRAMG

-703 QAEREAFLHGKR
+703 QAERENFIHGKK
-715 REDGSLECPGAVA
+715 REDGSFECVGAVA

-733 QVANHIFDEMAAFA
+733 EVANHIFDEMAAFA

-759 SVVSYQTAY
+759 SVVSYQTAF

-782 TSVLDWTGKLT
+782 TSILDWTGNLT
-793 EYIAECKE
+793 EYLGECKE
-801 LGIAVLPPHINRST
+801 LGIEILPPHINRST
-815 GSFRVEGENGIRF
+815 GSFRMEGEGIRF
-828 GLLAVKGLGRSVIE
+828 GLLAVKGLGRSVID
-842 NMERERAQN
+842 NIVAERKKN
-851 GPFTGLLDFCKRMT
+851 GPFTGLLDFCKRMA
-865 GKELNKQ
+865 GKDLNKQ

-886 GYARKELIA
+886 GYARKELLA
-895 VHEAAMDAAAGYVR
+895 VHEAAMDSAAGYAR
-909 NHAGGQMNLFESAD
+909 SHAGGQMNLFAAAEI
-923 LAEPELHIQRSGE
+923 AEPELSIPRIGE
-936 FPLGEKLRL
+936 SPIGEKLRQ

-962 RGLYRRYRFDD
+962 RLLAKRWKMDS
-973 AAAIAAEESRYSD
+973 AAAITAEESQYQD
-986 RQQVRLMGLAAGRK
+986 RQPVRLLGMAAGKK

-1006 GQMMAFFTLED
+1006 GQMMCFLNLED
-1017 RSGSVEVVLFPTVY
+1017 RSGAVEVVLFPTVY
-1031 RSCQDLLRKEEPLVV
+1031 RDCQQVLQKDAPFVV
-1046 EGRVSSRE
+1046 EGRVSVRE
-1054 DEPSKVLADRLIDL
+1054 EEPAKVLADRLIDL
-1068 SAFRKDHPAG
+1068 EAFRDSQPAG
-1078 TLFLRFNSS
+1078 TLFLRMNSKN
-1087 ADRRI
+1087 DRRL
-1092 PAVLKLLADYPGETP
+1092 PAVLTLLADYPGQTP
-1107 VRLYF
+1107 VKIYF
-1112 TEEKKYCYPPGRP
+1112 DEDKKYHYPPGRP
-1125 SVREASE
+1125 CVSGKQE
-1132 LLSALTELLGQD
+1132 LLEELSGLLGKD
-1144 AVALQ
+1144 AVALR

>member
-22 ISELPRRVKEAG
+22 ISELPKRVKEAG
-34 QDACAITDHG
+34 QEACAITDHG

-117 KPRVDLDLLEKYHE
+117 KPRVDLELLEKYHE

-143 IPRKLAAGDFSGA
+143 IPRKLSTGDFSGA

-161 RYRKIFGEGNY
+161 RYRDIFGEGNY
-172 FIEVQNHGL
+172 FLEVQDHGI
-181 EEQRRILPLLRRLSQ
+181 EEQRRILPLLRRLSK

-211 RKEDARMQNVLVC
+211 KKEDARMQNVLVC
-224 IQTNHVVGEE
+224 IQTNHTVDEQ

-240 TEEFYLKGREEM
+240 TEEFYLKNREEM
-252 EAALPGFED
+252 AEALPGFED
-261 ALDQTA
+261 ALDNTA

-290 DGRSSEDYFTDLCTR
+290 DGRTSEEYFTDLCTR
-305 GLRKRYGMV
+305 GLKKRYGTI
-314 TPELQQ
+314 TPELQE
-320 RFDYEMQIV
+320 RFDYEMSVV
-329 KEMGYVDYYLIVY
+329 KKMGYVDYYLIVY
-342 DFIRYAKNQGIPVG
+342 DFIRYAKSRDIPVG

-416 KRYGADHVAQIT
+416 RRYGADHVAQIT

-445 LGMSYPAVDK
+445 LGMSYQAVDR

-464 KITLDQALSE
+464 KITLDAALSE
-474 EKNLRALYE
+474 EKSLKTLY
-483 ADPQVKELL
+483 DTDLQVKELL
-492 DMARKVEGMPRHA
+492 DMAKKVEGMPRHA

-556 LSVIDHTAQAI
+556 LSVIDHTVHAV

-572 EFRIDRISL
+572 EFSIDKISL
-581 EDPEVYEMFSRGATE
+581 EDPAVFAMFSKGETE

-608 MLVAMKPQSIEDLT
+608 MLVAMKPNCIEDLT

-685 GHADIVRRAMG
+685 GRADLVRRAMG

-703 QAEREAFLHGKR
+703 QAERENFIHGKK
-715 REDGSLECPGAVA
+715 REDGSFECVGAVA

-733 QVANHIFDEMAAFA
+733 DVANHIFDEMAAFA

-782 TSVLDWTGKLT
+782 TSILDWTGKLT
-793 EYIAECKE
+793 EYLGECKE
-801 LGIAVLPPHINRST
+801 LGIEILPPHINRST
-815 GSFRVEGENGIRF
+815 GSFRMEGEGIRF
-828 GLLAVKGLGRSVIE
+828 GLLAVKGLGRSVID
-842 NMERERAQN
+842 NIVAERKKN
-851 GPFTGLLDFCKRMT
+851 GPFTGLLDFCKRMA
-865 GKELNKQ
+865 GKDLNKQ

-886 GYARKELIA
+886 GYARKELLA
-895 VHEAAMDAAAGYVR
+895 VHEAAMDSAAGYAR
-909 NHAGGQMNLFESAD
+909 SHAGGQMNLFAAAEI
-923 LAEPELHIQRSGE
+923 AEPELSIPRIGE
-936 FPLGEKLRL
+936 SSIGEKLRQ

-962 RGLYRRYRFDD
+962 RLLAKRWKMDE
-973 AAAIAAEESRYSD
+973 AAAITAEESRYQD
-986 RQQVRLMGLAAGRK
+986 RQQVRLLGMAAGKK

-1006 GQMMAFFTLED
+1006 GQMMCFLNLED
-1017 RSGSVEVVLFPTVY
+1017 RSGAIEVVLFPTVY
-1031 RSCQDLLRKEEPLVV
+1031 RDYQQVLQKDAPFVV
-1046 EGRVSSRE
+1046 EGRISLRE
-1054 DEPSKVLADRLIDL
+1054 EEPAKVLADRLIDL
-1068 SAFRKDHPAG
+1068 EAFRDSQPAG
-1078 TLFLRFNSS
+1078 TLFLRMNSKN
-1087 ADRRI
+1087 DRRL
-1092 PAVLKLLADYPGETP
+1092 PAVLTLLADYPGQTP
-1107 VRLYF
+1107 VKIYF
-1112 TEEKKYCYPPGRP
+1112 DEDKKYHYPPGRP
-1125 SVREASE
+1125 CVSGKQE
-1132 LLSALTELLGQD
+1132 LLEELSGLLGKD
-1144 AVALQ
+1144 AVALR

>member
-22 ISELPRRVKEAG
+22 ISELPKRVKEAG
-34 QDACAITDHG
+34 QEACAITDHG

-117 KPRVDLDLLEKYHE
+117 KPRVDLELLEKYHE

-143 IPRKLAAGDFSGA
+143 IPRKLSTGDFSGA

-161 RYRKIFGEGNY
+161 RYRNIFGEGNY
-172 FIEVQNHGL
+172 FLEVQDHGI
-181 EEQRRILPLLRRLSQ
+181 EEQRRILPLLRRLSK

-211 RKEDARMQNVLVC
+211 KKEDARMQNVLVC
-224 IQTNHVVGEE
+224 IQTNHTVDEQ

-240 TEEFYLKGREEM
+240 TEEFYLKSREEM
-252 EAALPGFED
+252 EKALPGFED
-261 ALDQTA
+261 ALDNTA

-290 DGRSSEDYFTDLCTR
+290 DGRTSEEYFTDLCTR
-305 GLRKRYGMV
+305 GLKKRYGTI
-314 TPELQQ
+314 TPELQE
-320 RFDYEMQIV
+320 RFDYEMSVV
-329 KEMGYVDYYLIVY
+329 KKMGYVDYYLIVY
-342 DFIRYAKNQGIPVG
+342 DFIRYAKSRDIPVG

-416 KRYGADHVAQIT
+416 RRYGADHVAQIT

-445 LGMSYPAVDK
+445 LGMSYQAVDR

-464 KITLDQALSE
+464 KITLDAALSE
-474 EKNLRALYE
+474 EKSLKTLYDT
-483 ADPQVKELL
+483 DPQVKELL
-492 DMARKVEGMPRHA
+492 DMAKKVEGMPRHA

-556 LSVIDHTAQAI
+556 LSVIDHTVHAV

-572 EFRIDRISL
+572 EFSIDKISL
-581 EDPEVYEMFSRGATE
+581 EDPAVFAMFSKGETE

-608 MLVAMKPQSIEDLT
+608 MLVAMKPNCIEDLT

-685 GHADIVRRAMG
+685 GRADLVRRAMG

-703 QAEREAFLHGKR
+703 QAERENFIHGKK
-715 REDGSLECPGAVA
+715 REDGSFECVGAVA

-733 QVANHIFDEMAAFA
+733 DVANHIFDEMAAFA

-782 TSVLDWTGKLT
+782 TSILDWTGKLT
-793 EYIAECKE
+793 EYLGECKE
-801 LGIAVLPPHINRST
+801 LGIEILPPHINRST
-815 GSFRVEGENGIRF
+815 GSFRMEGEGIRF
-828 GLLAVKGLGRSVIE
+828 GLLAVKGLGRSVID
-842 NMERERAQN
+842 NIVAERKKN
-851 GPFTGLLDFCKRMT
+851 GPFTGLLDFCKRMA
-865 GKELNKQ
+865 GKDLNKQ

-886 GYARKELIA
+886 GYARKELLA
-895 VHEAAMDAAAGYVR
+895 VHEAAMDSAAGYAR
-909 NHAGGQMNLFESAD
+909 SHAGGQMNLFAAAEI
-923 LAEPELHIQRSGE
+923 AEPELSIPRIGE
-936 FPLGEKLRL
+936 SSIGEKLRQ

-962 RGLYRRYRFDD
+962 RLLAKRWKMDE
-973 AAAIAAEESRYSD
+973 AAAITAEESRYQD
-986 RQQVRLMGLAAGRK
+986 RQQVRLLGMAAGKK

-1006 GQMMAFFTLED
+1006 GQMMCFLNLED
-1017 RSGSVEVVLFPTVY
+1017 RSGAIEVVLFPTVY
-1031 RSCQDLLRKEEPLVV
+1031 RDYQQVLQKDAPFVV
-1046 EGRVSSRE
+1046 EGRISLRE
-1054 DEPSKVLADRLIDL
+1054 EEPAKVLADRLIDL
-1068 SAFRKDHPAG
+1068 EAFRDSQPAG
-1078 TLFLRFNSS
+1078 TLFLRMNSKN
-1087 ADRRI
+1087 DRRL
-1092 PAVLKLLADYPGETP
+1092 PAVLTLLTDYPGQTP
-1107 VRLYF
+1107 VKIYF
-1112 TEEKKYCYPPGRP
+1112 DEDKKYHYPPGRP
-1125 SVREASE
+1125 CVSGKQE
-1132 LLSALTELLGQD
+1132 LLEELSGLLGKD
-1144 AVALQ
+1144 AVALR

>member
-22 ISELPRRVKEAG
+22 ISELPKRVKEAG
-34 QDACAITDHG
+34 QEACAITDHG

-117 KPRVDLDLLEKYHE
+117 KPRVDLELLEKYHE

-143 IPRKLAAGDFSGA
+143 IPRKLSTGDFSGA

-161 RYRKIFGEGNY
+161 RYRDIFGEGNY
-172 FIEVQNHGL
+172 FLEVQDHGI
-181 EEQRRILPLLRRLSQ
+181 EEQRRILPLLRRLSK

-211 RKEDARMQNVLVC
+211 KKEDARMQNVLVC
-224 IQTNHVVGEE
+224 IQTNHTVDEQ

-240 TEEFYLKGREEM
+240 TEEFYLKSREEM
-252 EAALPGFED
+252 EKALPGFED
-261 ALDQTA
+261 ALDNTA

-290 DGRSSEDYFTDLCTR
+290 DGRTSEEYFTDLCTR
-305 GLRKRYGMV
+305 GLKKRYGTI
-314 TPELQQ
+314 TPELQE
-320 RFDYEMQIV
+320 RFDYEMSVV
-329 KEMGYVDYYLIVY
+329 KKMGYVDYYLIVY
-342 DFIRYAKNQGIPVG
+342 DFIRYAKSRDIPVG

-416 KRYGADHVAQIT
+416 RRYGADHVAQIT

-445 LGMSYPAVDK
+445 LGMSYQAVDR

-464 KITLDQALSE
+464 KITLDAALSE
-474 EKNLRALYE
+474 EKSLKTLY
-483 ADPQVKELL
+483 DTDLQVKELL
-492 DMARKVEGMPRHA
+492 DMAKKVEGMPRHA

-556 LSVIDHTAQAI
+556 LSVIDHTVHAV

-572 EFRIDRISL
+572 EFSIDKISL
-581 EDPEVYEMFSRGATE
+581 EDPAVFAMFSKGETE

-608 MLVAMKPQSIEDLT
+608 MLVAMKPNCIEDLT

-685 GHADIVRRAMG
+685 GRADLVRRAMG

-703 QAEREAFLHGKR
+703 QAERENFIHGKK
-715 REDGSLECPGAVA
+715 REDGSFECVGAVA

-733 QVANHIFDEMAAFA
+733 DVANHIFDEMAAFA

-782 TSVLDWTGKLT
+782 TSILDWTGKLT
-793 EYIAECKE
+793 EYLGECKE
-801 LGIAVLPPHINRST
+801 LGIEILPPHINRST
-815 GSFRVEGENGIRF
+815 GSFRMEGEGIRF
-828 GLLAVKGLGRSVIE
+828 GLLAVKGLGRSVID
-842 NMERERAQN
+842 NIVAERKKN
-851 GPFTGLLDFCKRMT
+851 GPFTGLLDFCKRMA
-865 GKELNKQ
+865 GKDLNKQ

-886 GYARKELIA
+886 GYARKELLA
-895 VHEAAMDAAAGYVR
+895 VHEAAMDSAAGYAR
-909 NHAGGQMNLFESAD
+909 SHAGGQMNLFAAAEI
-923 LAEPELHIQRSGE
+923 AEPELSIPRIGE
-936 FPLGEKLRL
+936 SSIGEKLRQ

-962 RGLYRRYRFDD
+962 RLLAKRWKMDE
-973 AAAIAAEESRYSD
+973 AAAITAEESRYQD
-986 RQQVRLMGLAAGRK
+986 RQQVRLLGMAAGKK

-1006 GQMMAFFTLED
+1006 GQMMCFLNLED
-1017 RSGSVEVVLFPTVY
+1017 RSGAIEVVLFPTVY
-1031 RSCQDLLRKEEPLVV
+1031 RDYQQVLQKDAPFVV
-1046 EGRVSSRE
+1046 EGRISLRE
-1054 DEPSKVLADRLIDL
+1054 EEPAKVLADRLIDL
-1068 SAFRKDHPAG
+1068 EAFRDSQPAG
-1078 TLFLRFNSS
+1078 TLFLRMNSKN
-1087 ADRRI
+1087 DRRL
-1092 PAVLKLLADYPGETP
+1092 PAVLTLLTDYPGQTP
-1107 VRLYF
+1107 VKIYF
-1112 TEEKKYCYPPGRP
+1112 DEDKKYHYPPGRP
-1125 SVREASE
+1125 CVSGKQE
-1132 LLSALTELLGQD
+1132 LLEELSGLLGKD
-1144 AVALQ
+1144 AVALR

>member
-22 ISELPRRVKEAG
+22 ISELPKRVKEAG
-34 QDACAITDHG
+34 QEACAITDHG

-53 KACKKEGVKP
+53 KACKKEGIKP

-117 KPRVDLDLLEKYHE
+117 KPRVDLELLEKYHE

-143 IPRKLAAGDFSGA
+143 IPRKLSTGDFSGA

-161 RYRKIFGEGNY
+161 RYRDIFGEGNY
-172 FIEVQNHGL
+172 FLEVQDHGI
-181 EEQRRILPLLRRLSQ
+181 EEQRRILPLLRRLSK

-211 RKEDARMQNVLVC
+211 KKEDARMQNVLVC
-224 IQTNHVVGEE
+224 IQTNHTVDEQ

-240 TEEFYLKGREEM
+240 TEEFYLKSREEM
-252 EAALPGFED
+252 EKALPGFED
-261 ALDQTA
+261 ALDNTA

-290 DGRSSEDYFTDLCTR
+290 DGRTSEEYFTDLCTR
-305 GLRKRYGMV
+305 GLKKRYGTI
-314 TPELQQ
+314 TPELQE
-320 RFDYEMQIV
+320 RFDYEMSVV
-329 KEMGYVDYYLIVY
+329 KKMGYVDYYLIVY
-342 DFIRYAKNQGIPVG
+342 DFIRYAKSRDIPVG

-416 KRYGADHVAQIT
+416 RRYGADHVAQIT

-445 LGMSYPAVDK
+445 LGMSYQAVDR

-464 KITLDQALSE
+464 KITLDAALSE
-474 EKNLRALYE
+474 EKSLKTLY
-483 ADPQVKELL
+483 DTDLQVKELL
-492 DMARKVEGMPRHA
+492 DMAKKVEGMPRHA

-556 LSVIDHTAQAI
+556 LSVIDHTVHAV

-572 EFRIDRISL
+572 EFSIDKISL
-581 EDPEVYEMFSRGATE
+581 EDPAVFAMFSKGETE

-608 MLVAMKPQSIEDLT
+608 MLVAMKPNCIEDLT

-685 GHADIVRRAMG
+685 GRADLVRRAMG

-703 QAEREAFLHGKR
+703 QAERENFIHGKK
-715 REDGSLECPGAVA
+715 REDGSFECVGAVA

-733 QVANHIFDEMAAFA
+733 DVANHIFDEMAAFA

-782 TSVLDWTGKLT
+782 TSILDWTGKLT
-793 EYIAECKE
+793 EYLGECKE
-801 LGIAVLPPHINRST
+801 LGIEILPPHINRST
-815 GSFRVEGENGIRF
+815 GSFRMEGEGIRF
-828 GLLAVKGLGRSVIE
+828 GLLAVKGLGRSVID
-842 NMERERAQN
+842 NIVAERKKN
-851 GPFTGLLDFCKRMT
+851 GPFTGLLDFCKRMA
-865 GKELNKQ
+865 GKDLNKQ

-886 GYARKELIA
+886 GYARKELLA
-895 VHEAAMDAAAGYVR
+895 VHEAAMDSAAGYAR
-909 NHAGGQMNLFESAD
+909 SHAGGQMNLFAAAEI
-923 LAEPELHIQRSGE
+923 AEPELSIPRIGE
-936 FPLGEKLRL
+936 SSIGEKLRQ

-962 RGLYRRYRFDD
+962 RLLAKRWKMDET
-973 AAAIAAEESRYSD
+973 AAITAEESRYQD
-986 RQQVRLMGLAAGRK
+986 RQQVRLLGMAAGKK

-1006 GQMMAFFTLED
+1006 GQMMCFLNLED
-1017 RSGSVEVVLFPTVY
+1017 RSGAIEVVLFPTVY
-1031 RSCQDLLRKEEPLVV
+1031 RDYQQVLQKDAPFVV
-1046 EGRVSSRE
+1046 EGRISLRE
-1054 DEPSKVLADRLIDL
+1054 EEPAKVLADRLIDL
-1068 SAFRKDHPAG
+1068 EAFRDSQPAG
-1078 TLFLRFNSS
+1078 TLFLRMNSKN
-1087 ADRRI
+1087 DRRL
-1092 PAVLKLLADYPGETP
+1092 PAVLTLLADYPGQTP
-1107 VRLYF
+1107 VKIYF
-1112 TEEKKYCYPPGRP
+1112 DEDKKYHYPPGRP
-1125 SVREASE
+1125 CVSGKQE
-1132 LLSALTELLGQD
+1132 LLEELSGLLGKD
-1144 AVALQ
+1144 AVALR

>member
-22 ISELPRRVKEAG
+22 ISELPKRVKEAG
-34 QDACAITDHG
+34 QEACAITDHG

-117 KPRVDLDLLEKYHE
+117 KPRVDLELLEKYHE

-143 IPRKLAAGDFSGA
+143 IPRKLSTGDFSGA

-161 RYRKIFGEGNY
+161 RYRNIFGEGNY
-172 FIEVQNHGL
+172 FLEVQDHGI
-181 EEQRRILPLLRRLSQ
+181 EEQRRILPLLRRLSK

-211 RKEDARMQNVLVC
+211 KKEDARMQNVLVC
-224 IQTNHVVGEE
+224 IQTNHTVDEQ

-240 TEEFYLKGREEM
+240 TEEFYLKSREEM
-252 EAALPGFED
+252 EKALPGFED
-261 ALDQTA
+261 ALDNTA

-290 DGRSSEDYFTDLCTR
+290 DGRTSEEYFTDLCTR
-305 GLRKRYGMV
+305 GLKKRYGTI
-314 TPELQQ
+314 TPELQE
-320 RFDYEMQIV
+320 RFDYEMSVV
-329 KEMGYVDYYLIVY
+329 KKMGYVDYYLIVY
-342 DFIRYAKNQGIPVG
+342 DFIRYAKSRDIPVG

-416 KRYGADHVAQIT
+416 RRYGADHVAQIT

-445 LGMSYPAVDK
+445 LGMSYQAVDR

-464 KITLDQALSE
+464 KITLDAALSE
-474 EKNLRALYE
+474 EKSLKTLYDT
-483 ADPQVKELL
+483 DPQVKELL
-492 DMARKVEGMPRHA
+492 DMAKKVEGMPRHA

-556 LSVIDHTAQAI
+556 LSVIDHTVHAV

-572 EFRIDRISL
+572 EFSIDKISL
-581 EDPEVYEMFSRGATE
+581 EDPAVFAMFSKGETE

-608 MLVAMKPQSIEDLT
+608 MLVAMKPNCIEDLT

-685 GHADIVRRAMG
+685 GRADLVRRAMG

-703 QAEREAFLHGKR
+703 QAERENFIHGKK
-715 REDGSLECPGAVA
+715 REDGSFECVGAVA

-733 QVANHIFDEMAAFA
+733 DVANHIFDEMAAFA

-782 TSVLDWTGKLT
+782 TSILDWTGKLT
-793 EYIAECKE
+793 EYLGECKE
-801 LGIAVLPPHINRST
+801 LGIEILPPHINRST
-815 GSFRVEGENGIRF
+815 GSFRMEGEGIRF
-828 GLLAVKGLGRSVIE
+828 GLLAVKGLGRSVID
-842 NMERERAQN
+842 NIVAERKKN
-851 GPFTGLLDFCKRMT
+851 GPFTGLLDFCKRMA
-865 GKELNKQ
+865 GKDLNKQ

-886 GYARKELIA
+886 GYARKELLA
-895 VHEAAMDAAAGYVR
+895 VHEAAMDSAAGYAR
-909 NHAGGQMNLFESAD
+909 SHAGGQMNLFAAAEI
-923 LAEPELHIQRSGE
+923 AEPELSIPRIGE
-936 FPLGEKLRL
+936 SSIGEKLRQ

-962 RGLYRRYRFDD
+962 RLLAKRWKMDE
-973 AAAIAAEESRYSD
+973 AAAITAEESRYQD
-986 RQQVRLMGLAAGRK
+986 RQQVRLLGMAAGKK

-1006 GQMMAFFTLED
+1006 GQMMCFLNLED
-1017 RSGSVEVVLFPTVY
+1017 RSGAIEVVLFPTVY
-1031 RSCQDLLRKEEPLVV
+1031 RDYQQVLQKDAPFVV
-1046 EGRVSSRE
+1046 EGRISLRE
-1054 DEPSKVLADRLIDL
+1054 EEPAKVLADRLIDL
-1068 SAFRKDHPAG
+1068 EAFRDSQPAG
-1078 TLFLRFNSS
+1078 TLFLRMNSKN
-1087 ADRRI
+1087 DRRL
-1092 PAVLKLLADYPGETP
+1092 PAVLTLLADYPGQTP
-1107 VRLYF
+1107 VKIYF
-1112 TEEKKYCYPPGRP
+1112 DEDKKYHYPPGRP
-1125 SVREASE
+1125 CVSGKQE
-1132 LLSALTELLGQD
+1132 LLEELSGLLGKD
-1144 AVALQ
+1144 AVALR

>member
-22 ISELPRRVKEAG
+22 ISELPKRVKEAG
-34 QDACAITDHG
+34 QEACAITDHG

-53 KACKKEGVKP
+53 KACKKEGIKP

-117 KPRVDLDLLEKYHE
+117 KPRVDLELLEKYHE

-143 IPRKLAAGDFSGA
+143 IPRKLSTGDFSGA

-161 RYRKIFGEGNY
+161 RYRDIFGEGNY
-172 FIEVQNHGL
+172 FLEVQDHGI
-181 EEQRRILPLLRRLSQ
+181 EEQRRILPLLRRLSK

-211 RKEDARMQNVLVC
+211 KKEDARMQNVLVC
-224 IQTNHVVGEE
+224 IQTNHTVDEQ

-240 TEEFYLKGREEM
+240 TEEFYLKSREEM
-252 EAALPGFED
+252 EKALPGFED
-261 ALDQTA
+261 ALDNTA

-290 DGRSSEDYFTDLCTR
+290 DGRTSEEYFTDLCTR
-305 GLRKRYGMV
+305 GLKKRYGTI
-314 TPELQQ
+314 TPELQE
-320 RFDYEMQIV
+320 RFDYEMSVV
-329 KEMGYVDYYLIVY
+329 KKMGYVDYYLIVY
-342 DFIRYAKNQGIPVG
+342 DFIRYAKSRDIPVG

-416 KRYGADHVAQIT
+416 RRYGADHVAQIT

-445 LGMSYPAVDK
+445 LGMSYQAVDR

-464 KITLDQALSE
+464 KITLDAALSE
-474 EKNLRALYE
+474 EKSLKTLY
-483 ADPQVKELL
+483 DTDLQVKELL
-492 DMARKVEGMPRHA
+492 DMAKKVEGMPRHA

-556 LSVIDHTAQAI
+556 LSVIDHTVHAV

-572 EFRIDRISL
+572 EFSIDKISL
-581 EDPEVYEMFSRGATE
+581 EDPAVFAMFSKGETE

-608 MLVAMKPQSIEDLT
+608 MLVAMKPNCIEDLT

-685 GHADIVRRAMG
+685 GRADLVRRAMG

-703 QAEREAFLHGKR
+703 QAERENFIHGKK
-715 REDGSLECPGAVA
+715 REDGSFECVGAVA

-733 QVANHIFDEMAAFA
+733 DVANHIFDEMAAFA

-782 TSVLDWTGKLT
+782 TSILDWTGKLT
-793 EYIAECKE
+793 EYLGECKE
-801 LGIAVLPPHINRST
+801 LGIEILPPHINRST
-815 GSFRVEGENGIRF
+815 GSFRMEGEGIRF
-828 GLLAVKGLGRSVIE
+828 GLLAVKGLGRSVID
-842 NMERERAQN
+842 NIVAERKKN
-851 GPFTGLLDFCKRMT
+851 GPFTGLLDFCKRMA
-865 GKELNKQ
+865 GKDLNKQ

-886 GYARKELIA
+886 GYARKELLA
-895 VHEAAMDAAAGYVR
+895 VHEAAMDSAAGYAR
-909 NHAGGQMNLFESAD
+909 SHAGGQMNLFAAAEI
-923 LAEPELHIQRSGE
+923 AEPELSIPRIGE
-936 FPLGEKLRL
+936 SSIGEKLRQ

-962 RGLYRRYRFDD
+962 RLLAKRWKMDE
-973 AAAIAAEESRYSD
+973 AAAITAEESRYQD
-986 RQQVRLMGLAAGRK
+986 RQQVRLLGMAAGKK

-1006 GQMMAFFTLED
+1006 GQMMCFLNLED
-1017 RSGSVEVVLFPTVY
+1017 RSGAIEVVLFPTVY
-1031 RSCQDLLRKEEPLVV
+1031 RDYQQVLQKDAPFVV
-1046 EGRVSSRE
+1046 EGRISLRE
-1054 DEPSKVLADRLIDL
+1054 EEPAKVLADRLIDL
-1068 SAFRKDHPAG
+1068 EAFRDSQPAG
-1078 TLFLRFNSS
+1078 TLFLRMNSKN
-1087 ADRRI
+1087 DRRL
-1092 PAVLKLLADYPGETP
+1092 PAVLTLLTDYPGQTP
-1107 VRLYF
+1107 VKIYF
-1112 TEEKKYCYPPGRP
+1112 DEDKKYHYPPGRP
-1125 SVREASE
+1125 CVSGKQE
-1132 LLSALTELLGQD
+1132 LLEELSGLLGKD
-1144 AVALQ
+1144 AVALR

>member
-22 ISELPRRVKEAG
+22 ISELPKRVKEAG
-34 QDACAITDHG
+34 QEACAITDHG

-117 KPRVDLDLLEKYHE
+117 KPRVDLELLEKYHE

-143 IPRKLAAGDFSGA
+143 IPRKLSTGDFSGA

-161 RYRKIFGEGNY
+161 RYRDIFGEGNY
-172 FIEVQNHGL
+172 FLEVQDHGI
-181 EEQRRILPLLRRLSQ
+181 EEQRRILPLLRRLSK

-211 RKEDARMQNVLVC
+211 KKEDARMQNVLVC
-224 IQTNHVVGEE
+224 IQTNHTVDEQ

-240 TEEFYLKGREEM
+240 TEEFYLKSREEM
-252 EAALPGFED
+252 EKALPGFED
-261 ALDQTA
+261 ALDNTA

-290 DGRSSEDYFTDLCTR
+290 DGRTSEEYFTDLCTR
-305 GLRKRYGMV
+305 GLKKRYGTI
-314 TPELQQ
+314 TPELQE
-320 RFDYEMQIV
+320 RFDYEMSVV
-329 KEMGYVDYYLIVY
+329 KKMGYVDYYLIVY
-342 DFIRYAKNQGIPVG
+342 DFIRYAKSRDIPVG

-416 KRYGADHVAQIT
+416 RRYGADHVAQIT

-445 LGMSYPAVDK
+445 LGMSYQAVDR

-464 KITLDQALSE
+464 KITLDAALSE
-474 EKNLRALYE
+474 EKSLKTLY
-483 ADPQVKELL
+483 DTDLQVKELL
-492 DMARKVEGMPRHA
+492 DMAKKVEGMPRHA

-556 LSVIDHTAQAI
+556 LSVIDHTVHAV

-572 EFRIDRISL
+572 EFSIDKISL
-581 EDPEVYEMFSRGATE
+581 EDPAVFAMFSKGETE

-608 MLVAMKPQSIEDLT
+608 MLVAMKPNCIEDLT

-685 GHADIVRRAMG
+685 GRADLVRRAMG

-703 QAEREAFLHGKR
+703 QAERENFIHGKK
-715 REDGSLECPGAVA
+715 REDGSFECVGAVA

-733 QVANHIFDEMAAFA
+733 DVANHIFDEMAAFA

-782 TSVLDWTGKLT
+782 TSILDWTGKLT
-793 EYIAECKE
+793 EYLGECKE
-801 LGIAVLPPHINRST
+801 LGIEILPPHINRST
-815 GSFRVEGENGIRF
+815 GSFRMEGEGIRF
-828 GLLAVKGLGRSVIE
+828 GLLAVKGLGRSVID
-842 NMERERAQN
+842 NIVAERKKN
-851 GPFTGLLDFCKRMT
+851 GPFTGLLDFCKRMA
-865 GKELNKQ
+865 GKDLNKQ
-872 ALKNLIRCGAFDCF
+872 ALKNLIRCGTFDCF
-886 GYARKELIA
+886 GYARKELLA
-895 VHEAAMDAAAGYVR
+895 VHEAAMDSAAGYAR
-909 NHAGGQMNLFESAD
+909 SHAGGQMNLFAAAEI
-923 LAEPELHIQRSGE
+923 AEPELSIPRIGE
-936 FPLGEKLRL
+936 SSIGEKLRQ

-962 RGLYRRYRFDD
+962 RLLAKRWKMDE
-973 AAAIAAEESRYSD
+973 AAAITAEESRYQD
-986 RQQVRLMGLAAGRK
+986 RQQVRLLGMAAGKK

-1006 GQMMAFFTLED
+1006 GQMMCFLNLED
-1017 RSGSVEVVLFPTVY
+1017 RSGAIEVVLFPTVY
-1031 RSCQDLLRKEEPLVV
+1031 RDYQQVLQKDAPFVV
-1046 EGRVSSRE
+1046 EGRISLRE
-1054 DEPSKVLADRLIDL
+1054 EEPAKVLADRLIDL
-1068 SAFRKDHPAG
+1068 EAFRDSQPAG
-1078 TLFLRFNSS
+1078 TLFLRMNSKN
-1087 ADRRI
+1087 DRRL
-1092 PAVLKLLADYPGETP
+1092 PAVLTLLTDYPGQTP
-1107 VRLYF
+1107 VKIYF
-1112 TEEKKYCYPPGRP
+1112 DEDKKYHYPPGRP
-1125 SVREASE
+1125 CVSGKQE
-1132 LLSALTELLGQD
+1132 LLEELSGLLGKD
-1144 AVALQ
+1144 AVALR

>member
-22 ISELPRRVKEAG
+22 ISELPKRVKEAG
-34 QDACAITDHG
+34 QEACAITDHG

-117 KPRVDLDLLEKYHE
+117 KPRVDLELLEKYHE

-143 IPRKLAAGDFSGA
+143 IPRKLSTGDFSGA

-161 RYRKIFGEGNY
+161 RYRDIFGEGNY
-172 FIEVQNHGL
+172 FLEVQDHGI
-181 EEQRRILPLLRRLSQ
+181 EEQRRILPLLRRLSK

-211 RKEDARMQNVLVC
+211 KKEDARMQNVLVC
-224 IQTNHVVGEE
+224 IQTNHTVDEQ

-240 TEEFYLKGREEM
+240 TEEFYLKSREEM
-252 EAALPGFED
+252 EKALPGFED
-261 ALDQTA
+261 ALDNTA

-290 DGRSSEDYFTDLCTR
+290 DGRTSEEYFTDLCTR
-305 GLRKRYGMV
+305 GLKKRYGTI
-314 TPELQQ
+314 TPELQE
-320 RFDYEMQIV
+320 RFDYEMSVV
-329 KEMGYVDYYLIVY
+329 KKMGYVDYYLIVY
-342 DFIRYAKNQGIPVG
+342 DFIRYAKSRDIPVG

-416 KRYGADHVAQIT
+416 RRYGADHVAQIT

-445 LGMSYPAVDK
+445 LGMSYQAVDR

-464 KITLDQALSE
+464 KITLDAALSE
-474 EKNLRALYE
+474 EKSLKTLYDT
-483 ADPQVKELL
+483 DPQVKELL
-492 DMARKVEGMPRHA
+492 DMAKKVEGMPRHA

-556 LSVIDHTAQAI
+556 LSVIDHTVHAV

-572 EFRIDRISL
+572 EFSIDKISL
-581 EDPEVYEMFSRGATE
+581 EDPAVFAMFSKGETE

-608 MLVAMKPQSIEDLT
+608 MLVAMKPNCIEDLT

-685 GHADIVRRAMG
+685 GRADLVRRAMG

-703 QAEREAFLHGKR
+703 QAERENFIHGKK
-715 REDGSLECPGAVA
+715 REDGSFECVGAVA

-733 QVANHIFDEMAAFA
+733 DVANHIFDEMAAFA

-782 TSVLDWTGKLT
+782 TSILDWTGKLT
-793 EYIAECKE
+793 EYLGECKE
-801 LGIAVLPPHINRST
+801 LGIEILPPHINRST
-815 GSFRVEGENGIRF
+815 GSFRMEGEGIRF
-828 GLLAVKGLGRSVIE
+828 GLLAVKGLGRSVID
-842 NMERERAQN
+842 NIVAERKKN
-851 GPFTGLLDFCKRMT
+851 GPFTGLLDFCKRMA
-865 GKELNKQ
+865 GKDLNKQ

-886 GYARKELIA
+886 GYARKELLA
-895 VHEAAMDAAAGYVR
+895 VHEAAMDSAAGYAR
-909 NHAGGQMNLFESAD
+909 SHAGGQMNLFAAAEI
-923 LAEPELHIQRSGE
+923 AEPELSIPRIGE
-936 FPLGEKLRL
+936 SSIGEKLRQ

-962 RGLYRRYRFDD
+962 RLLAKRWKMDE
-973 AAAIAAEESRYSD
+973 AAAITAEESRYQD
-986 RQQVRLMGLAAGRK
+986 RQQVRLLGMAAGKK

-1006 GQMMAFFTLED
+1006 GQMMCFLNLED
-1017 RSGSVEVVLFPTVY
+1017 RSGAIEVVLFPTVY
-1031 RSCQDLLRKEEPLVV
+1031 RDYQQVLQKDAPFVV
-1046 EGRVSSRE
+1046 EGRISLRE
-1054 DEPSKVLADRLIDL
+1054 EEPAKVLADRLIDL
-1068 SAFRKDHPAG
+1068 EAFRDSQPAG
-1078 TLFLRFNSS
+1078 TLFLRMNSKN
-1087 ADRRI
+1087 DRRL
-1092 PAVLKLLADYPGETP
+1092 PAVLTLLTDYPGQTP
-1107 VRLYF
+1107 VKIYF
-1112 TEEKKYCYPPGRP
+1112 DEDKKYHYPPGRP
-1125 SVREASE
+1125 CVSGKQE
-1132 LLSALTELLGQD
+1132 LLEELSGLLGKD
-1144 AVALQ
+1144 AVALR

>member
-22 ISELPRRVKEAG
+22 ISELPKRVKEAG
-34 QDACAITDHG
+34 QEACAITDHG

-117 KPRVDLDLLEKYHE
+117 KPRVDLELLEKYHE

-143 IPRKLAAGDFSGA
+143 IPRKLSTGDFSGA

-161 RYRKIFGEGNY
+161 RYRDIFGEGNY
-172 FIEVQNHGL
+172 FLEVQDHGI
-181 EEQRRILPLLRRLSQ
+181 EEQRRILPLLRRLSK

-211 RKEDARMQNVLVC
+211 KKEDARMQNVLVC
-224 IQTNHVVGEE
+224 IQTNHTVDEQ

-240 TEEFYLKGREEM
+240 TEEFYLKSREEM
-252 EAALPGFED
+252 EKALPGFED
-261 ALDQTA
+261 ALDNTA

-290 DGRSSEDYFTDLCTR
+290 DGRTSEEYFTDLCTR
-305 GLRKRYGMV
+305 GLKKRYGTI
-314 TPELQQ
+314 TPELQE
-320 RFDYEMQIV
+320 RFDYEMSVV
-329 KEMGYVDYYLIVY
+329 KKMGYVDYYLIVY
-342 DFIRYAKNQGIPVG
+342 DFIRYAKSRDIPVG

-416 KRYGADHVAQIT
+416 RRYGADHVAQIT

-445 LGMSYPAVDK
+445 LGMSYQAVDR

-464 KITLDQALSE
+464 KITLDAALSE
-474 EKNLRALYE
+474 EKSLKTLY
-483 ADPQVKELL
+483 DTDLQVKELL
-492 DMARKVEGMPRHA
+492 DMAKKVEGMPRHA

-556 LSVIDHTAQAI
+556 LSVIDHTVHAV

-572 EFRIDRISL
+572 EFSIDKISL
-581 EDPEVYEMFSRGATE
+581 EDPAVFAMFSKGETE

-608 MLVAMKPQSIEDLT
+608 MLVAMKPNCIEDLT

-685 GHADIVRRAMG
+685 GRADLVRRAMG

-703 QAEREAFLHGKR
+703 QAERENFIHGKK
-715 REDGSLECPGAVA
+715 REDGSFECVGAVA

-733 QVANHIFDEMAAFA
+733 DVANHIFDEMAAFA

-782 TSVLDWTGKLT
+782 TSILDWTGKLT
-793 EYIAECKE
+793 EYLGECKE
-801 LGIAVLPPHINRST
+801 LGIEILPPHINRST
-815 GSFRVEGENGIRF
+815 GSFRMEGEGIRF
-828 GLLAVKGLGRSVIE
+828 GLLAVKGLGRSVID
-842 NMERERAQN
+842 NIVAERKKN
-851 GPFTGLLDFCKRMT
+851 GPFTGLLDFCKRMA
-865 GKELNKQ
+865 GKDLNKQ

-886 GYARKELIA
+886 GYARKELLA
-895 VHEAAMDAAAGYVR
+895 VHEAAMDSAAGYAR
-909 NHAGGQMNLFESAD
+909 SHAGGQMNLFAAAEI
-923 LAEPELHIQRSGE
+923 AEPELSIPRIGE
-936 FPLGEKLRL
+936 SSIGEKLRQ

-962 RGLYRRYRFDD
+962 RLLAKRWKMDE
-973 AAAIAAEESRYSD
+973 AAAITAEESRYQD
-986 RQQVRLMGLAAGRK
+986 RQQVRLLGMAAGKK

-1006 GQMMAFFTLED
+1006 GQMMCFLNLED
-1017 RSGSVEVVLFPTVY
+1017 RSGAIEVVLFPTVY
-1031 RSCQDLLRKEEPLVV
+1031 RDYQQVLQKDAPFVV
-1046 EGRVSSRE
+1046 EGRISLRE
-1054 DEPSKVLADRLIDL
+1054 EEPAKVLADRLIDL
-1068 SAFRKDHPAG
+1068 EAFRDSQPAG
-1078 TLFLRFNSS
+1078 TLFLRMNSKN
-1087 ADRRI
+1087 DRRL
-1092 PAVLKLLADYPGETP
+1092 PAVLTLLADYPGQTP
-1107 VRLYF
+1107 VKIYF
-1112 TEEKKYCYPPGRP
+1112 DEDKKYHYPPGRP
-1125 SVREASE
+1125 CVSGKQE
-1132 LLSALTELLGQD
+1132 LLEELSGLLGKD
-1144 AVALQ
+1144 AVALR

>member
-22 ISELPRRVKEAG
+22 ISELPKRAKEAG
-34 QDACAITDHG
+34 QEAVAITDHG

-117 KPRVDLDLLEKYHE
+117 KPRVDWELLKQYHE

-143 IPRKLAAGDFSGA
+143 IPRKLSSGDFSGA

-161 RYRKIFGEGNY
+161 RYRDIFGEGNY
-172 FIEVQNHGL
+172 FLEVQNHGI
-181 EEQRRILPLLRRLSQ
+181 EEQQRILPLLRRLSE

-224 IQTNHVVGEE
+224 IQTNHTVNEQ

-240 TEEFYLKGREEM
+240 TEEFYLKSRAEM
-252 EAALPGFED
+252 EEALPGFAD
-261 ALDQTA
+261 ALDNTA

-290 DGRSSEDYFTDLCTR
+290 DGRTSDEYFTDLCTR
-305 GLRKRYGMV
+305 GLKKRYGTI
-314 TPELQQ
+314 TPELQE
-320 RFDYEMQIV
+320 RFDYEMSVV
-329 KEMGYVDYYLIVY
+329 KKMGYVDYYLIVY
-342 DFIRYAKNQGIPVG
+342 DFIRYAKSQNIPVG

-416 KRYGADHVAQIT
+416 RRYGADHVAQIT

-445 LGMSYPAVDK
+445 LGMSYQVVDR

-464 KITLDQALSE
+464 KITLDAALSE

-483 ADPQVKELL
+483 TDPQVKELL
-492 DMARKVEGMPRHA
+492 DMAKKVEGMPRHA

-556 LSVIDHTAQAI
+556 LSVIDHTVHAI

-572 EFRIDRISL
+572 NFSIEKISL
-581 EDPEVYEMFSRGATE
+581 EDPAVFEMFSKGETA
-596 GVFQFESAGMRR
+596 GVFQFESSGMRR
-608 MLVAMKPQSIEDLT
+608 MLVSMKPASIEDLT

-644 HPEQIRYETPLL
+644 HPEKIRYETPLL

-685 GHADIVRRAMG
+685 GRADLVRRAMG

-703 QAEREAFLHGKR
+703 QAERENFIHGKK
-715 REDGSLECPGAVA
+715 REDGTFECVGAVS

-733 QVANHIFDEMAAFA
+733 KVANRIFDEMAAFA

-759 SVVSYQTAY
+759 SVVSYQTAF
-768 LKCHY
+768 LKRHY

-793 EYIAECKE
+793 EYIGECKE
-801 LGIAVLPPHINRST
+801 LGISILPPDINRST
-815 GSFRVEGENGIRF
+815 GSFRVEGENIRF
-828 GLLAVKGLGRSVIE
+828 GLLAIKGLGRSVID
-842 NMERERAQN
+842 NMVEERKKN
-851 GPFTGLLDFCKRMT
+851 GPFTGLLDFCKRLS
-865 GKELNKQ
+865 GKDLNKQ
-872 ALKNLIRCGAFDCF
+872 ALRNLIRCGAFDCF
-886 GYARKELIA
+886 GYARKELLA
-895 VHEAAMDAAAGYVR
+895 VHEAAMDSAAGYVKS
-909 NHAGGQMNLFESAD
+909 HAGGQMNLFAAAEI
-923 LAEPELHIQRSGE
+923 AEPELSIPRTGE
-936 FPLGEKLRL
+936 FSVGEKLRE

-962 RGLYRRYRFDD
+962 RLLAKRYKMDQ
-973 AAAIAAEESRYSD
+973 AAAISAEESTYQD
-986 RQQVRLMGLAAGRK
+986 RQTVRLLGLVAAKK

-1006 GQMMAFFTLED
+1006 GQMMCFLTLED

-1031 RSCQDLLRKEEPLVV
+1031 RDCQHILQKDTPFVV
-1046 EGRVSSRE
+1046 EGRVSLRE
-1054 DEPSKVLADRLIDL
+1054 DESAKVLADRLIDL
-1068 SAFRKDHPAG
+1068 EGFQNGQPAG
-1078 TLFLRFNSS
+1078 TLFLRMNSQN
-1087 ADRRI
+1087 DRRL
-1092 PAVLKLLADYPGETP
+1092 PAVLSLLSDYPGKTP
-1107 VRLYF
+1107 VQIF
-1112 TEEKKYCYPPGRP
+1112 FEEDKKYHYPPGRP
-1125 SVREASE
+1125 CVEAAGRLLEELSE
-1132 LLSALTELLGQD
+1132 FLGKES
-1144 AVALQ
+1144 VALR

>member
-22 ISELPRRVKEAG
+22 ISELPKRVKEAG
-34 QDACAITDHG
+34 QEACAITDHG

-53 KACKKEGVKP
+53 KACKKEGIKP

-117 KPRVDLDLLEKYHE
+117 KPRVDLELLEKYHE

-143 IPRKLAAGDFSGA
+143 IPRKLSTGDFSGA

-161 RYRKIFGEGNY
+161 RYRNIFGEGNY
-172 FIEVQNHGL
+172 FLEVQDHGI
-181 EEQRRILPLLRRLSQ
+181 EEQRRILPLLRRLSK

-211 RKEDARMQNVLVC
+211 KKEDARMQNVLVC
-224 IQTNHVVGEE
+224 IQTNHTVDEQ

-240 TEEFYLKGREEM
+240 TEEFYLKSREEM
-252 EAALPGFED
+252 EKALPGFED
-261 ALDQTA
+261 ALDNTA

-290 DGRSSEDYFTDLCTR
+290 DGRTSEEYFTDLCTR
-305 GLRKRYGMV
+305 GLKKRYGTI
-314 TPELQQ
+314 TPELQG
-320 RFDYEMQIV
+320 RFDYEMSVV
-329 KEMGYVDYYLIVY
+329 KKMGYVDYYLIVY
-342 DFIRYAKNQGIPVG
+342 DFIRYAKSRDIPVG

-416 KRYGADHVAQIT
+416 RRYGADHVAQIT

-445 LGMSYPAVDK
+445 LGMSYQAVDR

-464 KITLDQALSE
+464 KITLDAALSE
-474 EKNLRALYE
+474 EKSLKTLYDT
-483 ADPQVKELL
+483 DPQVKELL
-492 DMARKVEGMPRHA
+492 DMAKKVEGMPRHA

-556 LSVIDHTAQAI
+556 LSVIDHTVHAV

-572 EFRIDRISL
+572 EFSIDKISL
-581 EDPEVYEMFSRGATE
+581 EDPAVFAMFSKGETE

-608 MLVAMKPQSIEDLT
+608 MLVAMKPNCIEDLT

-685 GHADIVRRAMG
+685 GRADLVRRAMG

-703 QAEREAFLHGKR
+703 QAERENFIHGKK
-715 REDGSLECPGAVA
+715 REDGSFECVGAVA

-733 QVANHIFDEMAAFA
+733 DVANHIFDEMAAFA

-782 TSVLDWTGKLT
+782 TSILDWTGKLT
-793 EYIAECKE
+793 EYLGECKE
-801 LGIAVLPPHINRST
+801 LGIEILPPHINRST
-815 GSFRVEGENGIRF
+815 GSFRMEGEGIRF
-828 GLLAVKGLGRSVIE
+828 GLLAVKGLGRSVID
-842 NMERERAQN
+842 NIVAERKKN
-851 GPFTGLLDFCKRMT
+851 GPFTGLLDFCKRMA
-865 GKELNKQ
+865 GKDLNKQ

-886 GYARKELIA
+886 GYARKELLA
-895 VHEAAMDAAAGYVR
+895 VHEAAMDSAAGYAR
-909 NHAGGQMNLFESAD
+909 SHAGGQMNLFAAAEI
-923 LAEPELHIQRSGE
+923 AEPELSIPRIGE
-936 FPLGEKLRL
+936 SSIGEKLRQ

-962 RGLYRRYRFDD
+962 RLLAKRWKMDE
-973 AAAIAAEESRYSD
+973 AAAITAEESRYQD
-986 RQQVRLMGLAAGRK
+986 RQQVRLLGMAAGKK

-1006 GQMMAFFTLED
+1006 GQMMCFLNLED
-1017 RSGSVEVVLFPTVY
+1017 RSGAIEVVLFPTVY
-1031 RSCQDLLRKEEPLVV
+1031 RDYQQVLQKDAPFVV
-1046 EGRVSSRE
+1046 EGRISLRE
-1054 DEPSKVLADRLIDL
+1054 EEPAKVLADRLIDL
-1068 SAFRKDHPAG
+1068 EAFRDSQPAG
-1078 TLFLRFNSS
+1078 TLFLRMNSKN
-1087 ADRRI
+1087 DRRL
-1092 PAVLKLLADYPGETP
+1092 PAVLTLLADYPGQTP
-1107 VRLYF
+1107 VKIYF
-1112 TEEKKYCYPPGRP
+1112 DEDKKYHYPPGRP
-1125 SVREASE
+1125 CVSGKQE
-1132 LLSALTELLGQD
+1132 LLEELSGLLGKD
-1144 AVALQ
+1144 AVALR

>member
-22 ISELPRRVKEAG
+22 ISELPRRAKEAG
-34 QDACAITDHG
+34 QEAVAITDHG

-53 KACKKEGVKP
+53 KACQKEGVKP

-70 VAPRTRFD
+70 VAPRSRFD
-78 KVFQVDNKPY
+78 KVFQVDNKPF
-88 HLVLLCENQQG
+88 HLVLLCETQQG

-117 KPRVDLDLLEKYHE
+117 KPRVDLDLLERYHE

-143 IPRKLAAGDFSGA
+143 IPRKLSTGDYAGA
-156 KETAL
+156 KATAL
-161 RYRKIFGEGNY
+161 RYRDIFGANNY
-172 FIEVQNHGL
+172 FIEVQNHGI
-181 EEQRRILPLLRRLSQ
+181 EEQQRILPLFRKLSD
-196 ETGIPLAATN
+196 ETGIPLVATN

-224 IQTNHVVGEE
+224 IQTNHTVNEQ

-240 TEEFYLKGREEM
+240 TEEFYLKNREEM
-252 EAALPGFED
+252 EAALPNFSD
-261 ALDQTA
+261 ALDNTA
-267 AIAARCQVE
+267 AIAERCRVE

-290 DGRSSEDYFTDLCTR
+290 DGRTSDEYFTDLCTR
-305 GLRKRYGMV
+305 GLKKRYGTI
-314 TPELQQ
+314 TPELQE
-320 RFDYEMQIV
+320 RFDYEMSVV
-329 KEMGYVDYYLIVY
+329 KKMGYVDYYLIVY
-342 DFIRYAKNQGIPVG
+342 DFIRYAKSKDIPVG

-379 KYQLIF
+379 RYQLIF

-409 EVIDYVV
+409 EVIDYVIQ
-416 KRYGADHVAQIT
+416 RYGADHVAQIT

-445 LGMSYPAVDK
+445 LGMSYQSVDR

-464 KITLDQALSE
+464 KITLDKALSE
-474 EKNLRALYE
+474 EKALKALYDT
-483 ADPQVKELL
+483 DPQVKELL
-492 DMARKVEGMPRHA
+492 DMAKRVEGMPRHA

-556 LSVIDHTAQAI
+556 LSVIDHTVHAV
-567 RKTEP
+567 RKLEP

-581 EDPEVYEMFSRGATE
+581 EDPAVFEMFSRGATE

-608 MLVAMKPQSIEDLT
+608 MLISMKPRSIEDLT

-673 MQVCRSLAGYSY
+673 MQVCRTLAGYSY
-685 GHADIVRRAMG
+685 GRADLVRRAMG

-703 QAEREAFLHGKR
+703 QAERENFIHGKK
-715 REDGSLECPGAVA
+715 REDGTFECVGAVA

-733 QVANHIFDEMAAFA
+733 EVANHIFDEMAAFA

-782 TSVLDWTGKLT
+782 TSVIDWTGKLT
-793 EYIAECKE
+793 EYIGECKE
-801 LGIAVLPPHINRST
+801 LGIEILPPHINRST
-815 GSFRVEGENGIRF
+815 GSFRSEGESIRF
-828 GLLAVKGLGRSVIE
+828 GLLAVKGLGRAVIDRIVA
-842 NMERERAQN
+842 ERKEN
-851 GPFTGLLDFCKRMT
+851 GPYTGLFDFCKRLA

-886 GYARKELIA
+886 GYTRKELAA
-895 VHEAAMDAAAGYVR
+895 VHEAALDAAAGYAR
-909 NHAGGQMNLFESAD
+909 NHAGGQMNLFAAAEI
-923 LAEPELHIQRSGE
+923 AEPEIQIPRMGE
-936 FPLGEKLRL
+936 FPPGEKLRM

-962 RGLYRRYRFDD
+962 RAMVQRYRMD
-973 AAAIAAEESRYSD
+973 AAGEITAEESRYQD
-986 RQQVRLMGLAAGRK
+986 RQAVRLFGLISSKK

-1006 GQMMAFFTLED
+1006 GQMMCFLTLED
-1017 RSGSVEVVLFPTVY
+1017 RSGSVEVVLFPSVY
-1031 RSCQDLLRKEEPLVV
+1031 RDFSALLQSGEALVI
-1046 EGRVSSRE
+1046 EGRVSVRE
-1054 DEPSKVLADRLIDL
+1054 DEAPKVLADRLISLAD
-1068 SAFRKDHPAG
+1068 FRKSQPVG
-1078 TLFLRFNSS
+1078 TLFVKLNSVN
-1087 ADRRI
+1087 DRRM
-1092 PAVLKLLADYPGETP
+1092 PAVLEILSAHPGNVPVQLFFADD
-1107 VRLYF
+1107 R
-1112 TEEKKYCYPPGRP
+1112 KYHYPPGKP
-1125 SVREASE
+1125 AVSGDTPLLEA
-1132 LLSALTELLGQD
+1132 LSALVGSDNIVLR
-1144 AVALQ
+1144 

>member
-22 ISELPRRVKEAG
+22 ISELPKRVKEAG
-34 QDACAITDHG
+34 QEACAITDHG

-117 KPRVDLDLLEKYHE
+117 KPRVDLELLEKYHE

-143 IPRKLAAGDFSGA
+143 IPRKLSTGDFSGA

-161 RYRKIFGEGNY
+161 RYRDIFGEGNY
-172 FIEVQNHGL
+172 FLEVQDHGI
-181 EEQRRILPLLRRLSQ
+181 EEQRRILPLLRRLSK

-211 RKEDARMQNVLVC
+211 KKEDARMQNVLVC
-224 IQTNHVVGEE
+224 IQTNHTVDEQ

-240 TEEFYLKGREEM
+240 TEEFYLKSREEM
-252 EAALPGFED
+252 EKALPGFED
-261 ALDQTA
+261 ALDNTA

-290 DGRSSEDYFTDLCTR
+290 DGRTSEEYFTDLCTR
-305 GLRKRYGMV
+305 GLKKRYGTI
-314 TPELQQ
+314 TPELQE
-320 RFDYEMQIV
+320 RFDYEMSVV
-329 KEMGYVDYYLIVY
+329 KKMGYVDYYLIVY
-342 DFIRYAKNQGIPVG
+342 DFIRYAKSRDIPVG

-416 KRYGADHVAQIT
+416 RRYGADHVAQIT

-445 LGMSYPAVDK
+445 LGMSYQAVDR

-464 KITLDQALSE
+464 KITLDAALSE
-474 EKNLRALYE
+474 EKSLKTLY
-483 ADPQVKELL
+483 DTDLQVKELL
-492 DMARKVEGMPRHA
+492 DMAKKVEGMPRHA

-556 LSVIDHTAQAI
+556 LSVIDHTVHAV

-572 EFRIDRISL
+572 EFSIDKISL
-581 EDPEVYEMFSRGATE
+581 EDPAVFAMFSKGETE

-608 MLVAMKPQSIEDLT
+608 MLVAMKPNCIEDLT

-685 GHADIVRRAMG
+685 GRADLVRRAMG

-703 QAEREAFLHGKR
+703 QAERENFIHGKK
-715 REDGSLECPGAVA
+715 REDGSFECVGAVA

-733 QVANHIFDEMAAFA
+733 DVANHIFDEMAAFA

-782 TSVLDWTGKLT
+782 TSILDWTGKLT
-793 EYIAECKE
+793 EYLGECKE
-801 LGIAVLPPHINRST
+801 LGIEILPPHINRST
-815 GSFRVEGENGIRF
+815 GSFRMEGEGIRF
-828 GLLAVKGLGRSVIE
+828 GLLAVKGLGRSVID
-842 NMERERAQN
+842 NIVAERKKN
-851 GPFTGLLDFCKRMT
+851 GPFTGLLDFCKRMA
-865 GKELNKQ
+865 GKDLNKQ

-886 GYARKELIA
+886 GYARKELLA
-895 VHEAAMDAAAGYVR
+895 VHEAAMDSAAGYAR
-909 NHAGGQMNLFESAD
+909 SHAGGQMNLFAAAEI
-923 LAEPELHIQRSGE
+923 AEPELSIPRIGE
-936 FPLGEKLRL
+936 SSIGEKLRQ

-962 RGLYRRYRFDD
+962 RLLAKRWKMDE
-973 AAAIAAEESRYSD
+973 AAAITAEESRYQD
-986 RQQVRLMGLAAGRK
+986 RQQVRLLGMAAGKK

-1006 GQMMAFFTLED
+1006 GQMMCFLNLED
-1017 RSGSVEVVLFPTVY
+1017 RSGAIEVVLFPTVY
-1031 RSCQDLLRKEEPLVV
+1031 RDYQQVLQKDAPFVV
-1046 EGRVSSRE
+1046 EGRISLRE
-1054 DEPSKVLADRLIDL
+1054 EGPAKVLADRLIDL
-1068 SAFRKDHPAG
+1068 EAFRDSQPAG
-1078 TLFLRFNSS
+1078 TLFLRMNSKN
-1087 ADRRI
+1087 DRRL
-1092 PAVLKLLADYPGETP
+1092 PAVLTLLTDYPGQTP
-1107 VRLYF
+1107 VKIYF
-1112 TEEKKYCYPPGRP
+1112 DEDKKYHYPPGRP
-1125 SVREASE
+1125 CVSGKQE
-1132 LLSALTELLGQD
+1132 LLEELSGLLGKD
-1144 AVALQ
+1144 AVALR

>member
-22 ISELPRRVKEAG
+22 ISELPKRVKEAG
-34 QDACAITDHG
+34 QEACAITDHG

-117 KPRVDLDLLEKYHE
+117 KPRVDLELLEKYHE

-143 IPRKLAAGDFSGA
+143 IPRKLSTGDFSGA

-161 RYRKIFGEGNY
+161 RYRDIFGEGNY
-172 FIEVQNHGL
+172 FLEVQDHGI
-181 EEQRRILPLLRRLSQ
+181 EEQRRILPLLRRLSK

-211 RKEDARMQNVLVC
+211 KKEDARMQNVLVC
-224 IQTNHVVGEE
+224 IQTNHTVDEQ

-240 TEEFYLKGREEM
+240 TEEFYLKSREEM
-252 EAALPGFED
+252 EKALPGFED
-261 ALDQTA
+261 ALDNTA

-290 DGRSSEDYFTDLCTR
+290 DGRTSEEYFTDLCTR
-305 GLRKRYGMV
+305 GLKKRYGTI
-314 TPELQQ
+314 TPELQE
-320 RFDYEMQIV
+320 RFDYEMSVV
-329 KEMGYVDYYLIVY
+329 KKMGYVDYYLIVY
-342 DFIRYAKNQGIPVG
+342 DFIRYAKSRDIPVG

-416 KRYGADHVAQIT
+416 RRYGADHVAQIT

-445 LGMSYPAVDK
+445 LGMSYQAVDR

-464 KITLDQALSE
+464 KITLDAALSE
-474 EKNLRALYE
+474 EKSLKTLY
-483 ADPQVKELL
+483 DTDLQVKELL
-492 DMARKVEGMPRHA
+492 DMAKKVEGMPRHA

-556 LSVIDHTAQAI
+556 LSVIDHTVHAV

-572 EFRIDRISL
+572 EFSIDKISL
-581 EDPEVYEMFSRGATE
+581 EDPAVFAMFSKGETE

-608 MLVAMKPQSIEDLT
+608 MLVAMKPNCIEDLT

-685 GHADIVRRAMG
+685 GRADLVRRAMG

-703 QAEREAFLHGKR
+703 QAERENFIHGKK
-715 REDGSLECPGAVA
+715 REDGSFECVGAVA

-733 QVANHIFDEMAAFA
+733 DVANHIFDEMAAFA

-782 TSVLDWTGKLT
+782 TSILDWTGKLT
-793 EYIAECKE
+793 EYLGECKE
-801 LGIAVLPPHINRST
+801 LGIEILPPHINRST
-815 GSFRVEGENGIRF
+815 GSFRMEGEGIRF
-828 GLLAVKGLGRSVIE
+828 GLLAVKGLGRSVID
-842 NMERERAQN
+842 NIVAERKKN
-851 GPFTGLLDFCKRMT
+851 GPFTGLLDFCKRMA
-865 GKELNKQ
+865 GKDLNKQ

-886 GYARKELIA
+886 GYARKELLA
-895 VHEAAMDAAAGYVR
+895 VHEAAMDSAAGYAR
-909 NHAGGQMNLFESAD
+909 SHAGGQMNLFAAAEI
-923 LAEPELHIQRSGE
+923 AEPELSIPRIGE
-936 FPLGEKLRL
+936 SSIGEKLRQ

-962 RGLYRRYRFDD
+962 RLLAKRWKMDE
-973 AAAIAAEESRYSD
+973 AAAITAEESRYQD
-986 RQQVRLMGLAAGRK
+986 RQQVRLLGMAAGKK

-1006 GQMMAFFTLED
+1006 GQMMCFLNLED
-1017 RSGSVEVVLFPTVY
+1017 RSGAIEVVLFPTVY
-1031 RSCQDLLRKEEPLVV
+1031 RDYQQVLQKDAPFVV
-1046 EGRVSSRE
+1046 EGRISRRE
-1054 DEPSKVLADRLIDL
+1054 EEPAKVLADRLIDL
-1068 SAFRKDHPAG
+1068 EAFRDSQPAG
-1078 TLFLRFNSS
+1078 TLFLRMNSKN
-1087 ADRRI
+1087 DRRL
-1092 PAVLKLLADYPGETP
+1092 PAVLTLLADYPGQTP
-1107 VRLYF
+1107 VKIYF
-1112 TEEKKYCYPPGRP
+1112 DEDKKYHYPPGRP
-1125 SVREASE
+1125 CVSGKQE
-1132 LLSALTELLGQD
+1132 LLEELSGLLGKD
-1144 AVALQ
+1144 AVALR

>member
-22 ISELPRRVKEAG
+22 ISELPKRVKEAG

-78 KVFQVDNKPY
+78 KVFQVDNKSY

-117 KPRVDLDLLEKYHE
+117 KPRVDLELLEKYHE

-143 IPRKLAAGDFSGA
+143 IPRKLSTGDFSGA
-156 KETAL
+156 K
-161 RYRKIFGEGNY
+161 
-172 FIEVQNHGL
+172 
-181 EEQRRILPLLRRLSQ
+181 
-196 ETGIPLAATN
+196 
-206 DCHYL
+206 
-211 RKEDARMQNVLVC
+211 
-224 IQTNHVVGEE
+224 
-234 NDMEFP
+234 EFP
-240 TEEFYLKGREEM
+240 TEEFYLKSREEM
-252 EAALPGFED
+252 EKALPGFED
-261 ALDQTA
+261 ALDNTA

-290 DGRSSEDYFTDLCTR
+290 DGRTSEEYFTDLCTR
-305 GLRKRYGMV
+305 GLKKRYGTI
-314 TPELQQ
+314 TPELQE
-320 RFDYEMQIV
+320 RFDYEMSVV
-329 KEMGYVDYYLIVY
+329 KKMGYVDYYLIVY
-342 DFIRYAKNQGIPVG
+342 DFIRYAKSRDIPVG

-416 KRYGADHVAQIT
+416 RRYGADHVAQIT

-445 LGMSYPAVDK
+445 LGMSYQAVDR

-464 KITLDQALSE
+464 KITLDAALSE
-474 EKNLRALYE
+474 EKSLKTLY
-483 ADPQVKELL
+483 DTDLQVKELL
-492 DMARKVEGMPRHA
+492 DMAKKVEGMPRHA

-556 LSVIDHTAQAI
+556 LSVIDHTVHAV

-572 EFRIDRISL
+572 EFSIDKISL
-581 EDPEVYEMFSRGATE
+581 EDPAVFAMFSKGETE

-608 MLVAMKPQSIEDLT
+608 MLVAMKPNCIEDLT

-685 GHADIVRRAMG
+685 GRADLVRRAMG

-703 QAEREAFLHGKR
+703 QAERENFIHGKK
-715 REDGSLECPGAVA
+715 REDGSFECVGAVA

-733 QVANHIFDEMAAFA
+733 DVANHIFDEMAAFA

-782 TSVLDWTGKLT
+782 TSILDWTGKLT
-793 EYIAECKE
+793 EYLGECKE
-801 LGIAVLPPHINRST
+801 LGIEILPPHINRST
-815 GSFRVEGENGIRF
+815 GSFRMEGEGIRF
-828 GLLAVKGLGRSVIE
+828 GLLAVKGLGRSVID
-842 NMERERAQN
+842 NIVAERKKN
-851 GPFTGLLDFCKRMT
+851 GPFTGLLDFCKRMA
-865 GKELNKQ
+865 GKDLNKQ

-886 GYARKELIA
+886 GYARKELLA
-895 VHEAAMDAAAGYVR
+895 VHEAAMDSAAGYAR
-909 NHAGGQMNLFESAD
+909 SHAGGQMNLFAAAEI
-923 LAEPELHIQRSGE
+923 AEPELSIPRIGE
-936 FPLGEKLRL
+936 SSIGEKLRQ

-962 RGLYRRYRFDD
+962 RLLAKRWKMDET
-973 AAAIAAEESRYSD
+973 AAITAEESRYQD
-986 RQQVRLMGLAAGRK
+986 RQQVRLLGMAAGKK

-1006 GQMMAFFTLED
+1006 GQMMCFLNLED
-1017 RSGSVEVVLFPTVY
+1017 RSGAIEVVLFPTVY
-1031 RSCQDLLRKEEPLVV
+1031 RDYQQVLQKDAPFVV
-1046 EGRVSSRE
+1046 EGRISLRE
-1054 DEPSKVLADRLIDL
+1054 EEPAKVLADRLIDL
-1068 SAFRKDHPAG
+1068 EAFRDSQPAG
-1078 TLFLRFNSS
+1078 TLFLRMNSKN
-1087 ADRRI
+1087 DRRL
-1092 PAVLKLLADYPGETP
+1092 PAVLTLLADYPGQTP
-1107 VRLYF
+1107 VKIYF
-1112 TEEKKYCYPPGRP
+1112 DEDKKYHYPPGRP
-1125 SVREASE
+1125 CVSGKQE
-1132 LLSALTELLGQD
+1132 LLEELSGLLGKD
-1144 AVALQ
+1144 AVALR

>member
-22 ISELPRRVKEAG
+22 ISELPKRVKEAG
-34 QDACAITDHG
+34 QEACAITDHG

-53 KACKKEGVKP
+53 KACKKEGIKP

-117 KPRVDLDLLEKYHE
+117 KPRVDLELLKKYHE

-143 IPRKLAAGDFSGA
+143 IPRKLSTGDFSGA

-161 RYRKIFGEGNY
+161 RYRDIFGEGNY
-172 FIEVQNHGL
+172 FLEVQDHGI
-181 EEQRRILPLLRRLSQ
+181 EEQRRILPLLRRLSK

-211 RKEDARMQNVLVC
+211 KKEDARMQNVLVC
-224 IQTNHVVGEE
+224 IQTNHTVDEQ

-240 TEEFYLKGREEM
+240 TEEFYLKSREEM
-252 EAALPGFED
+252 EKALPGFED
-261 ALDQTA
+261 ALDNTA

-290 DGRSSEDYFTDLCTR
+290 DGRTSEEYFTDLCTR
-305 GLRKRYGMV
+305 GLKKRYGTI
-314 TPELQQ
+314 TPELQE
-320 RFDYEMQIV
+320 RFDYEMSVV
-329 KEMGYVDYYLIVY
+329 KKMGYVDYYLIVY
-342 DFIRYAKNQGIPVG
+342 DFIRYAKSRDIPVG

-416 KRYGADHVAQIT
+416 RRYGADHVAQIT

-445 LGMSYPAVDK
+445 LGMSYQAVDR

-464 KITLDQALSE
+464 KITLDAALSE
-474 EKNLRALYE
+474 EKSLKTLY
-483 ADPQVKELL
+483 DTDLQVKELL
-492 DMARKVEGMPRHA
+492 DMAKKVEGMPRHA

-556 LSVIDHTAQAI
+556 LSVIDHTVHAV

-572 EFRIDRISL
+572 EFSIDKISL
-581 EDPEVYEMFSRGATE
+581 EDPAVFAMFSKGETE

-608 MLVAMKPQSIEDLT
+608 MLVAMKPNCIEDLT

-685 GHADIVRRAMG
+685 GRADLVRRAMG

-703 QAEREAFLHGKR
+703 QAERENFIHGKK
-715 REDGSLECPGAVA
+715 REDGSFECVGAVA

-733 QVANHIFDEMAAFA
+733 DVANHIFDEMAAFA

-782 TSVLDWTGKLT
+782 TSILDWTGKLT
-793 EYIAECKE
+793 EYLGECKE
-801 LGIAVLPPHINRST
+801 LGIEILPPHINRST
-815 GSFRVEGENGIRF
+815 GSFRMEGEGIRF
-828 GLLAVKGLGRSVIE
+828 GLLAVKGLGRSVID
-842 NMERERAQN
+842 NIVAERKKN
-851 GPFTGLLDFCKRMT
+851 GPFTGLLDFCKRMA
-865 GKELNKQ
+865 GKDLNKQ

-886 GYARKELIA
+886 GYARKELLA
-895 VHEAAMDAAAGYVR
+895 VHEAAMDSAAGYAR
-909 NHAGGQMNLFESAD
+909 SHAGGQMNLFAAAEI
-923 LAEPELHIQRSGE
+923 AEPELSIPRIGE
-936 FPLGEKLRL
+936 SSIGEKLRQ

-962 RGLYRRYRFDD
+962 RLLAKRWKMDET
-973 AAAIAAEESRYSD
+973 AAITAEESRYQD
-986 RQQVRLMGLAAGRK
+986 RQQVRLLGMAAGKK

-1006 GQMMAFFTLED
+1006 GQMMCFLNLED
-1017 RSGSVEVVLFPTVY
+1017 RSGAIEVVLFPTVY
-1031 RSCQDLLRKEEPLVV
+1031 RDYQQVLQKDAPFVV
-1046 EGRVSSRE
+1046 EGRISLRE
-1054 DEPSKVLADRLIDL
+1054 EEPAKVLADRLIDL
-1068 SAFRKDHPAG
+1068 EAFRDSQPAG
-1078 TLFLRFNSS
+1078 TLFLRMNSKN
-1087 ADRRI
+1087 DRRL
-1092 PAVLKLLADYPGETP
+1092 PAVLTLLADYPGQTP
-1107 VRLYF
+1107 VKIYF
-1112 TEEKKYCYPPGRP
+1112 DEDKKYHYPPGRP
-1125 SVREASE
+1125 CVSGKQE
-1132 LLSALTELLGQD
+1132 LLEELSGLLGKD
-1144 AVALQ
+1144 AVALR

>member
-22 ISELPRRVKEAG
+22 ISELPKRVKEAG
-34 QDACAITDHG
+34 QEACAITDHG

-117 KPRVDLDLLEKYHE
+117 KPRVDLELLEKYHE

-143 IPRKLAAGDFSGA
+143 IPRKLSTGDFSGA

-161 RYRKIFGEGNY
+161 RYRDIFGEGNY
-172 FIEVQNHGL
+172 FLEVQDHGI
-181 EEQRRILPLLRRLSQ
+181 EEQRRILPLLRRLSK

-211 RKEDARMQNVLVC
+211 KKEDARMQNVLVC
-224 IQTNHVVGEE
+224 IQTNHTVDEQ

-240 TEEFYLKGREEM
+240 TEEFYLKNREEM
-252 EAALPGFED
+252 EKALPGFED
-261 ALDQTA
+261 ALDNTA

-290 DGRSSEDYFTDLCTR
+290 DGRTSEEYFTDLCTR
-305 GLRKRYGMV
+305 GLKKRYGTI
-314 TPELQQ
+314 TPELQE
-320 RFDYEMQIV
+320 RFDYEMSVV
-329 KEMGYVDYYLIVY
+329 KKMGYVDYYLIVY
-342 DFIRYAKNQGIPVG
+342 DFIRYAKSRDIPVG

-416 KRYGADHVAQIT
+416 RRYGADHVAQIT

-445 LGMSYPAVDK
+445 LGMSYQAVDR

-464 KITLDQALSE
+464 KITLDAALSE
-474 EKNLRALYE
+474 EKSLKTLY
-483 ADPQVKELL
+483 DTDLQVKELL
-492 DMARKVEGMPRHA
+492 DMAKKVEGMPRHA

-556 LSVIDHTAQAI
+556 LSVIDHTVHAV

-572 EFRIDRISL
+572 EFSIDKISL
-581 EDPEVYEMFSRGATE
+581 EDPAVFAMFSKGETE

-608 MLVAMKPQSIEDLT
+608 MLVAMKPNCIEDLT

-685 GHADIVRRAMG
+685 GRADLVRRAMG

-703 QAEREAFLHGKR
+703 QAERENFIHGKK
-715 REDGSLECPGAVA
+715 REDGSFECVGAVA

-733 QVANHIFDEMAAFA
+733 DVANHIFDEMAAFA

-782 TSVLDWTGKLT
+782 TSILDWTGKLT
-793 EYIAECKE
+793 EYLGECKE
-801 LGIAVLPPHINRST
+801 LGIEILPPHINRST
-815 GSFRVEGENGIRF
+815 GSFRMEGEGIRF
-828 GLLAVKGLGRSVIE
+828 GLLAVKGLGRSVID
-842 NMERERAQN
+842 NIVAERKKN
-851 GPFTGLLDFCKRMT
+851 GPFTGLLDFCKRMA
-865 GKELNKQ
+865 GKDLNKQ

-886 GYARKELIA
+886 GYARKELLA
-895 VHEAAMDAAAGYVR
+895 VHEAAMDSAAGYAR
-909 NHAGGQMNLFESAD
+909 SHAGGQMNLFAAAEI
-923 LAEPELHIQRSGE
+923 AEPELSIPRIGE
-936 FPLGEKLRL
+936 SPIGEKLRQ

-962 RGLYRRYRFDD
+962 RLLAKRWKMDE
-973 AAAIAAEESRYSD
+973 AAAITAEESRYQD
-986 RQQVRLMGLAAGRK
+986 RQQVRLLGMAAGKK

-1006 GQMMAFFTLED
+1006 GQMMCFLNLED
-1017 RSGSVEVVLFPTVY
+1017 RSGAIEVVLFPTVY
-1031 RSCQDLLRKEEPLVV
+1031 RDYQQVLQKDAPFVV
-1046 EGRVSSRE
+1046 EGRISLRE
-1054 DEPSKVLADRLIDL
+1054 EEPAKVLADRLIDL
-1068 SAFRKDHPAG
+1068 EAFRDSQPAG
-1078 TLFLRFNSS
+1078 TLFLRMNSKN
-1087 ADRRI
+1087 DRRL
-1092 PAVLKLLADYPGETP
+1092 PAVLTLLADYPGQTP
-1107 VRLYF
+1107 VKIYF
-1112 TEEKKYCYPPGRP
+1112 DEDKKYHYPPGRP
-1125 SVREASE
+1125 CVSGKQE
-1132 LLSALTELLGQD
+1132 LLEELSGLLGKD
-1144 AVALQ
+1144 AVALR

>member
-22 ISELPRRVKEAG
+22 ISELPKRVKEAG
-34 QDACAITDHG
+34 QEACAITDHG

-117 KPRVDLDLLEKYHE
+117 KPRVDLELLEKYHE

-143 IPRKLAAGDFSGA
+143 IPRKLSTGDFSGA

-161 RYRKIFGEGNY
+161 RYRDIFGEGNY
-172 FIEVQNHGL
+172 FLEVQDHGI
-181 EEQRRILPLLRRLSQ
+181 EEQRRILPLLRRLSK

-211 RKEDARMQNVLVC
+211 QKEDARMQNVLVC
-224 IQTNHVVGEE
+224 IQTNHTVDEQ

-240 TEEFYLKGREEM
+240 TEEFYLKNREEM
-252 EAALPGFED
+252 AEALPGFED
-261 ALDQTA
+261 ALDNTA

-290 DGRSSEDYFTDLCTR
+290 DGRTSEEYFTDLCTR
-305 GLRKRYGMV
+305 GLKKRYGTI
-314 TPELQQ
+314 TPELQE
-320 RFDYEMQIV
+320 RFDYEMSVV
-329 KEMGYVDYYLIVY
+329 KKMGYVDYYLIVY
-342 DFIRYAKNQGIPVG
+342 DFIRYAKSRDIPVG

-416 KRYGADHVAQIT
+416 RRYGADHVAQIT

-445 LGMSYPAVDK
+445 LGMSYQAVDR

-464 KITLDQALSE
+464 KITLDAALSE
-474 EKNLRALYE
+474 EKSLKTLY
-483 ADPQVKELL
+483 DTDLQVKELL
-492 DMARKVEGMPRHA
+492 DMAKKVEGMPRHA

-556 LSVIDHTAQAI
+556 LSVIDHTVHAV

-572 EFRIDRISL
+572 EFSIDKISL
-581 EDPEVYEMFSRGATE
+581 EDPAVFAMFSKGETE

-608 MLVAMKPQSIEDLT
+608 MLVAMKPNCIEDLT

-685 GHADIVRRAMG
+685 GRADLVRRAMG

-703 QAEREAFLHGKR
+703 QAERENFIHGKK
-715 REDGSLECPGAVA
+715 REDGSFECVGAVA

-733 QVANHIFDEMAAFA
+733 DVANHIFDEMAAFA

-782 TSVLDWTGKLT
+782 TSILDWTGKLT
-793 EYIAECKE
+793 EYLGECKE
-801 LGIAVLPPHINRST
+801 LGIEILPPHINRST
-815 GSFRVEGENGIRF
+815 GSFRMEGEGIRF
-828 GLLAVKGLGRSVIE
+828 GLLAVKGLGRSVID
-842 NMERERAQN
+842 NIVAERKKN
-851 GPFTGLLDFCKRMT
+851 GPFTGLLDFCKRMA
-865 GKELNKQ
+865 GKDLNKQ

-886 GYARKELIA
+886 GYARKELLA
-895 VHEAAMDAAAGYVR
+895 VHEAAMDSAAGYAR
-909 NHAGGQMNLFESAD
+909 SHAGGQMNLFAAAEI
-923 LAEPELHIQRSGE
+923 AEPELSIPRIGE
-936 FPLGEKLRL
+936 SSIGEKLRQ

-962 RGLYRRYRFDD
+962 RLLAKRWKMDE
-973 AAAIAAEESRYSD
+973 AAAITAEESRYQD
-986 RQQVRLMGLAAGRK
+986 RQQVRLLGMAAGKK

-1006 GQMMAFFTLED
+1006 GQMMCFLNLED
-1017 RSGSVEVVLFPTVY
+1017 RSGAIEVVLFPTVY
-1031 RSCQDLLRKEEPLVV
+1031 RDYQQVLQKDAPFVV
-1046 EGRVSSRE
+1046 EGRISLRE
-1054 DEPSKVLADRLIDL
+1054 EEPAKVLADRLIDL
-1068 SAFRKDHPAG
+1068 EAFRDSQPAG
-1078 TLFLRFNSS
+1078 TLFLRMNSKN
-1087 ADRRI
+1087 DRRL
-1092 PAVLKLLADYPGETP
+1092 PAVLTLLTDYPGQTP
-1107 VRLYF
+1107 VKIYF
-1112 TEEKKYCYPPGRP
+1112 DEDKKYHYPPGRP
-1125 SVREASE
+1125 CVSGKQE
-1132 LLSALTELLGQD
+1132 LLEELSGLLGKD
-1144 AVALQ
+1144 AVALR

>member
-22 ISELPRRVKEAG
+22 ISELPKRVKEAG
-34 QDACAITDHG
+34 QEACAITDHG

-117 KPRVDLDLLEKYHE
+117 KPRVDLELLEKYHE

-143 IPRKLAAGDFSGA
+143 IPRKLSTGDFSGA

-161 RYRKIFGEGNY
+161 RYRDIFGEGNY
-172 FIEVQNHGL
+172 FLEVQDHGI
-181 EEQRRILPLLRRLSQ
+181 EEQRRILPLLRRLSK

-211 RKEDARMQNVLVC
+211 KKEDARMQNVLVC
-224 IQTNHVVGEE
+224 IQTNHTVDEQ

-240 TEEFYLKGREEM
+240 TEEFYLKSREEM
-252 EAALPGFED
+252 EKALPGFED
-261 ALDQTA
+261 ALDNTA

-290 DGRSSEDYFTDLCTR
+290 DGRTSEEYFTDLCTR
-305 GLRKRYGMV
+305 GLKKRYGTI
-314 TPELQQ
+314 TPELQE
-320 RFDYEMQIV
+320 RFDYEMSVV
-329 KEMGYVDYYLIVY
+329 KKMGYVDYYLIVY
-342 DFIRYAKNQGIPVG
+342 DFIRYAKSRDIPVG

-416 KRYGADHVAQIT
+416 RRYGADHVAQIT

-445 LGMSYPAVDK
+445 LGMSYQAVDR

-464 KITLDQALSE
+464 KITLDAALSE
-474 EKNLRALYE
+474 EKSLKTLYDT
-483 ADPQVKELL
+483 DPQVKELL
-492 DMARKVEGMPRHA
+492 DMAKKVEGMPRHA

-556 LSVIDHTAQAI
+556 LSVIDHTVHAV

-572 EFRIDRISL
+572 EFSIDKISL
-581 EDPEVYEMFSRGATE
+581 EDPAVFAMFSKGETE

-608 MLVAMKPQSIEDLT
+608 MLVAMKPNCIEDLT

-685 GHADIVRRAMG
+685 GRADLVRRAMG

-703 QAEREAFLHGKR
+703 QAERENFIHGKK
-715 REDGSLECPGAVA
+715 REDGSFECVGAVA

-733 QVANHIFDEMAAFA
+733 DVANHIFDEMAAFA

-782 TSVLDWTGKLT
+782 TSILDWTGKLT
-793 EYIAECKE
+793 EYLGECKE
-801 LGIAVLPPHINRST
+801 LGIEILPPHINRST
-815 GSFRVEGENGIRF
+815 GSFRMEGEGIRF
-828 GLLAVKGLGRSVIE
+828 GLLAVKGLGRSVID
-842 NMERERAQN
+842 NIVAERKKN
-851 GPFTGLLDFCKRMT
+851 GPFTGLLDFCKRMA
-865 GKELNKQ
+865 GKDLNKQ

-886 GYARKELIA
+886 GYARKELLA
-895 VHEAAMDAAAGYVR
+895 VHEAAMDSAAGYAR
-909 NHAGGQMNLFESAD
+909 SHAGGQMNLFAAAEI
-923 LAEPELHIQRSGE
+923 AEPELSIPRIGE
-936 FPLGEKLRL
+936 SSIGEKLRQ

-962 RGLYRRYRFDD
+962 RLLAKRWKMDE
-973 AAAIAAEESRYSD
+973 AAAITAEESRYQD
-986 RQQVRLMGLAAGRK
+986 RQQVRLLGMAAGKK

-1006 GQMMAFFTLED
+1006 GQMMCFLNLED
-1017 RSGSVEVVLFPTVY
+1017 RSGAIEVVLFPTVY
-1031 RSCQDLLRKEEPLVV
+1031 RDYQQVLQKDAPFVV
-1046 EGRVSSRE
+1046 EGRISLRE
-1054 DEPSKVLADRLIDL
+1054 EEPAKVLADRLIDL
-1068 SAFRKDHPAG
+1068 EAFRDSQPAG
-1078 TLFLRFNSS
+1078 TLFLRMNSKN
-1087 ADRRI
+1087 DRRL
-1092 PAVLKLLADYPGETP
+1092 PAVLTLLADYPGQTP
-1107 VRLYF
+1107 VKIYF
-1112 TEEKKYCYPPGRP
+1112 DEDKKYHYPPGRP
-1125 SVREASE
+1125 CVSGKQE
-1132 LLSALTELLGQD
+1132 LLEELSGLLGKD
-1144 AVALQ
+1144 AVALR